1 MAAACPAVDDV
12 PSSPPLPKKSQ
23 HMTWAM
29 SLASAY
35 ARIFSALESGR
46 DVLAMPPVGSLRL
59 DCYRRLVKQLPGII
73 LIISSF
79 KERMEKEIAM
89 LEQDGIPAAMLHSGT
104 TDYVMAAQRERVRR
118 HHFRILFVSPGLLE
132 KSEIRSFLVSR
143 ASISLIVIDEAQIC
157 SIHAPHFQPLYHA
170 IPLLLKD
177 LERHAAVRQASEEP
191 TMPYRG
197 AASGTSIEGS
207 PETASSSAVHIEA
220 SERRKF
226 TASSRPPVL
235 ALTLPTTRQVEQDI
249 RHFFSL
255 QHPLLVR
262 HAFECPNLFLSVHR
276 PQRKAPFL
284 LDFLRRHEDEAGIIY
299 CTEHRLTEHIA
310 QLLNRSGFPALSYH
324 AGLTREERM
333 ANARA
338 FCAGTA
344 SSDQQTSC
352 GRHPNARMTD
362 AHAFCAGTASSDRQT
377 SGSRHPNARM
387 TDARAF
393 CAGVHSSD
401 QRIQRPSTHHAE
413 THAAARILVVTPD
426 PFLELERSD
435 VRFVLHYTMPESLE
449 RYYQELVHAGRDG
462 LPAEC
467 ILLANER
474 DFELQRTKLA
484 KVTLGYQAY
493 PEAIAQVKR
502 QLEAMRR
509 YAMTHQCLRS
519 FLRDYFGG
527 ADRTSV
533 TSQPDNVSIGAP
545 PDSPSQRPAGSSAP
559 GQVSIGAPLDSP
571 SQRAAGSSAPGQV
584 SISAPADPSVR
595 AAEHHCNRIS
605 MDKKKLA
612 STGEEPVDYEVIT
625 LPSRNRVLTSAEL
638 PVDESL
644 RTIRQSGHYPKNRVQ
659 KVSMQ
664 LKRAEKQHIFI
675 RYADQAY
682 MKNQAY
688 KYEHLRTDPWELC
701 EPGIRVQRF
710 RAFSIP
716 RDSCCVNCDPEH
728 FLEEDR
734 YGISDTMG
742 LQERMREHRHQ
753 LETDMDVGRKIR
765 LWKAGE
771 KPYHFDYDAHTKCTG
786 RIMAMRKV
794 EYQKTADTIAAV
806 LGQSSE
812 SSIETPAHASTA
824 PGASSSMPEY
834 PADDRLPATT
844 PCEGNAS
851 ALTGDVEAVR
861 VGYARGSDAEAG
873 RGGYARTIDG
883 EAGRGGYARTDNA
896 EAGRSG
902 YARTGDGEAEAQQLR
917 LLENARLEISPEMR
931 THLLGNLK
939 ALRKRLAMERS
950 VQAYLIFTDK
960 SLVEMCRMLPLTRE
974 EFARV
979 YGVGQRKLELHY
991 EAFTDEIRKAL
1002 DPAYVADFYENVS
1015 EEMQVDMQ
1023 DGTGACVT
1031 GERTGMNDSADPARV
1046 AEFYANASEEVQC
1059 TAGERTGM
1067 NDSVD
1072 AARVK
1077 RAPGTYAPS
1086 SDPVIATNVIKP
1098 IPQERSESQRNPKY
1112 RFIPDDVLLAF
1123 LEEKYLQQRT
1133 RKQVKKKQ
1141 DFFLTVAEAAS
1152 FRCADG
1158 LRSPEIA
1165 ALLNALVAEAE
1176 GTSSTNSPIASIDV
1190 GASDSEST
1198 SDAVTTKNL
1207 GVPQISDT
1215 VALENPGKT
1224 QISAA
1229 VALGNPG
1236 ETQISD
1242 AVATENPGETQR
1254 SDAVATKNPGETQTS
1269 DAVAMGNR
1277 SKRQISDAV
1286 AIENRGELTSQP
1298 KLRIR
1303 ERKKLSGATIDRKLA
1318 GLGYLELNE
1327 CSFTGRP
1334 CQAYLPTTK
1343 GEAAG
1348 IVLGTRRSQGGV
1360 DYPTAYFSATAA
1372 SWVATLFVRDETK

>member
-1 MAAACPAVDDV
+1 MAAACPTVDDV
-12 PSSPPLPKKSQ
+12 PSSPPPPKKPQ

-35 ARIFSALESGR
+35 VRIFSALMGGR

-59 DCYRRLVKQLPGII
+59 DCYRQLVKQLPGIT
-73 LIISSF
+73 LIISSY
-79 KERMEKEIAM
+79 KERMEKEIDI
-89 LEQDGIPAAMLHSGT
+89 LEKDGIPAAMLHSGLS
-104 TDYVMAAQRERVRR
+104 DYAMVAQLERIRR
-118 HHFRILFVSPGLLE
+118 HHFRILYISPGLLE
-132 KSEIRSFLVSR
+132 SPTIRSFLVLYTT
-143 ASISLIVIDEAQIC
+143 ISLIVIDEAQIC
-157 SIHAPHFQPLYHA
+157 SIHAPHFQPLYHS

-177 LERHAAVRQASEEP
+177 LERHAAS
-191 TMPYRG
+191 Y
-197 AASGTSIEGS
+197 
-207 PETASSSAVHIEA
+207 
-220 SERRKF
+220 
-226 TASSRPPVL
+226 RPPVL
-235 ALTLPTTRQVEQDI
+235 ALTLSTTRQVEQDI
-249 RHFFSL
+249 GHFFSL

-338 FCAGTA
+338 FCASA
-344 SSDQQTSC
+344 
-352 GRHPNARMTD
+352 P
-362 AHAFCAGTASSDRQT
+362 SSDR
-377 SGSRHPNARM
+377 
-387 TDARAF
+387 
-393 CAGVHSSD
+393 
-401 QRIQRPSTHHAE
+401 RIQRPSTHGAESHAG
-413 THAAARILVVTPD
+413 ARILVVTPD
-426 PFLELERSD
+426 PFLELDRSD

-474 DFELQRTKLA
+474 DFELQRTKLE

-493 PEAIAQVKR
+493 PEAVAQVKQ

-527 ADRTSV
+527 ADGTSV
-533 TSQPDNVSIGAP
+533 TSHPDNVSIGAP
-545 PDSPSQRPAGSSAP
+545 PDLPLQKAAGSSAP
-559 GQVSIGAPLDSP
+559 GQVSIGAPPDS
-571 SQRAAGSSAPGQV
+571 
-584 SISAPADPSVR
+584 SVR

-605 MDKKKLA
+605 MDEKKQA

-644 RTIRQSGHYPKNRVQ
+644 RTIRQSGHYPENRVQ

-794 EYQKTADTIAAV
+794 EYQKTAATMAAV

-824 PGASSSMPEY
+824 PGPSSGVPES
-834 PADDRLPATT
+834 PANNRLPATT

-851 ALTGDVEAVR
+851 VRTSDGEAGSVR
-861 VGYARGSDAEAG
+861 YARGSDGKAGSVGYARTDDAEAG
-873 RGGYARTIDG
+873 RGGYART
-883 EAGRGGYARTDNA
+883 
-896 EAGRSG
+896 
-902 YARTGDGEAEAQQLR
+902 GDGEVKAQQLR

-1031 GERTGMNDSADPARV
+1031 GERTGMNDSAD
-1046 AEFYANASEEVQC
+1046 
-1059 TAGERTGM
+1059 
-1067 NDSVD
+1067 

-1077 RAPGTYAPS
+1077 RAPGTFAPS
-1086 SDPVIATNVIKP
+1086 SNPVLPTSVIKP

-1141 DFFLTVAEAAS
+1141 AFFLTVAEAAS

-1176 GTSSTNSPIASIDV
+1176 ETSSTNSPIASIAV
-1190 GASDSEST
+1190 GTSDNEST
-1198 SDAVTTKNL
+1198 SAAVTT
-1207 GVPQISDT
+1207 
-1215 VALENPGKT
+1215 E
-1224 QISAA
+1224 
-1229 VALGNPG
+1229 NPG

-1242 AVATENPGETQR
+1242 AVAMGNPGEI
-1254 SDAVATKNPGETQTS
+1254 
-1269 DAVAMGNR
+1269 
-1277 SKRQISDAV
+1277 QISDAV
-1286 AIENRGELTSQP
+1286 AAKNPGELTNQQKP
-1298 KLRIR
+1298 RVR

-1318 GLGYLELNE
+1318 ELGYLELSE
-1327 CSFTGRP
+1327 FSFTGRP
-1334 CQAYLPTTK
+1334 YQAYLPTTK

-1348 IVLGTRRSQGGV
+1348 IALGTRRSQGGV
-1360 DYPTAYFSATAA
+1360 DYPTAYFSAAAA

>member
-1 MAAACPAVDDV
+1 MAAACSVVDDV
-12 PSSPPLPKKSQ
+12 PSSPPPPKKPQ

-35 ARIFSALESGR
+35 VRIFSALMGGR

-59 DCYRRLVKQLPGII
+59 DCYRQLVKQLPGIT
-73 LIISSF
+73 LIISSY
-79 KERMEKEIAM
+79 KERMEKEIDI
-89 LEQDGIPAAMLHSGT
+89 LEKDGIPAAMLHSGLS
-104 TDYVMAAQRERVRR
+104 DYAMVAQLERIRRR
-118 HHFRILFVSPGLLE
+118 HFQVLFVSPGLLE
-132 KSEIRSFLVSR
+132 DPKMRSFLVFKTT
-143 ASISLIVIDEAQIC
+143 ISLIVIDEAQIC
-157 SIHAPHFQPLYHA
+157 SIHAPHFQPLYHS

-177 LERHAAVRQASEEP
+177 L
-191 TMPYRG
+191 
-197 AASGTSIEGS
+197 
-207 PETASSSAVHIEA
+207 
-220 SERRKF
+220 ERRKF

-338 FCAGTA
+338 FCT
-344 SSDQQTSC
+344 
-352 GRHPNARMTD
+352 
-362 AHAFCAGTASSDRQT
+362 
-377 SGSRHPNARM
+377 
-387 TDARAF
+387 
-393 CAGVHSSD
+393 GVHSSD
-401 QRIQRPSTHHAE
+401 QRIQRPSTHDAE

-474 DFELQRTKLA
+474 DFELQRTKLE

-493 PEAIAQVKR
+493 PEAVAQVKR

-527 ADRTSV
+527 ED
-533 TSQPDNVSIGAP
+533 
-545 PDSPSQRPAGSSAP
+545 
-559 GQVSIGAPLDSP
+559 
-571 SQRAAGSSAPGQV
+571 
-584 SISAPADPSVR
+584 
-595 AAEHHCNRIS
+595 
-605 MDKKKLA
+605 
-612 STGEEPVDYEVIT
+612 PVDYEVIT

-644 RTIRQSGHYPKNRVQ
+644 RTIRQSGHYPENRVQ

-664 LKRAEKQHIFI
+664 LKRAKKQHIFI

-794 EYQKTADTIAAV
+794 EYQKTAATMAAV

-824 PGASSSMPEY
+824 PGASSGVPKY

-844 PCEGNAS
+844 PCEDNAS
-851 ALTGDVEAVR
+851 ALTG
-861 VGYARGSDAEAG
+861 
-873 RGGYARTIDG
+873 DG
-883 EAGRGGYARTDNA
+883 EAGRGGYARGSEA
-896 EAGRSG
+896 EAGRVG
-902 YARTGDGEAEAQQLR
+902 YARTSDDEAEAQQLR

-950 VQAYLIFTDK
+950 VQAYQIFTDK

-1023 DGTGACVT
+1023 DGIGACVT
-1031 GERTGMNDSADPARV
+1031 R
-1046 AEFYANASEEVQC
+1046 
-1059 TAGERTGM
+1059 ERTGM

-1077 RAPGTYAPS
+1077 RAPGTFAPS
-1086 SDPVIATNVIKP
+1086 SNPVIPTSVIKP

-1133 RKQVKKKQ
+1133 RKQMKKKQ

-1176 GTSSTNSPIASIDV
+1176 ETSFTNSTIASIAV
-1190 GASDSEST
+1190 GASDNEST
-1198 SDAVTTKNL
+1198 SAAVTT
-1207 GVPQISDT
+1207 
-1215 VALENPGKT
+1215 ENPF
-1224 QISAA
+1224 
-1229 VALGNPG
+1229 

-1242 AVATENPGETQR
+1242 AVTAGNPGEAQI
-1254 SDAVATKNPGETQTS
+1254 SDVM
-1269 DAVAMGNR
+1269 AMGNR
-1277 SKRQISDAV
+1277 SETQISDAV

-1298 KLRIR
+1298 KPRVR

-1318 GLGYLELNE
+1318 GLGYLELSE
-1327 CSFTGRP
+1327 FSFTGRP
-1334 CQAYLPTTK
+1334 YQVYLPTIK

-1348 IVLGTRRSQGGV
+1348 IALGTRTSQGGV
-1360 DYPTAYFSATAA
+1360 DYPTVYFSAAAA

>member
-12 PSSPPLPKKSQ
+12 PSSLPPPKKPQ

-59 DCYRRLVKQLPGII
+59 DCYRQLVKQLTGIT
-73 LIISSF
+73 LIISSY
-79 KERMEKEIAM
+79 KERMEKEIDI
-89 LEQDGIPAAMLHSGT
+89 LEKDGIPAAMLHSGLS
-104 TDYVMAAQRERVRR
+104 DYAMAAQLERIRRR
-118 HHFRILFVSPGLLE
+118 HFQVLFASPGLLE
-132 KSEIRSFLVSR
+132 DPKMRSFLVFKTT
-143 ASISLIVIDEAQIC
+143 ISLIVIDEAQIC
-157 SIHAPHFQPLYHA
+157 SIHAPHFQPLYHS

-177 LERHAAVRQASEEP
+177 LERHA
-191 TMPYRG
+191 
-197 AASGTSIEGS
+197 
-207 PETASSSAVHIEA
+207 
-220 SERRKF
+220 
-226 TASSRPPVL
+226 ASSRPPVL
-235 ALTLPTTRQVEQDI
+235 ALTLPTTRQMEQDI
-249 RHFFSL
+249 GHFFSL

-262 HAFECPNLFLSVHR
+262 HSFECPNLFLSVHR

-338 FCAGTA
+338 FCAGA
-344 SSDQQTSC
+344 
-352 GRHPNARMTD
+352 P
-362 AHAFCAGTASSDRQT
+362 SSDR
-377 SGSRHPNARM
+377 
-387 TDARAF
+387 
-393 CAGVHSSD
+393 
-401 QRIQRPSTHHAE
+401 RIQRPSTHDAEAHAG
-413 THAAARILVVTPD
+413 ARILVVTPD
-426 PFLELERSD
+426 PFLELDRSD

-474 DFELQRTKLA
+474 DFELQRTKLE

-493 PEAIAQVKR
+493 PEAVAQVKR

-527 ADRTSV
+527 ED
-533 TSQPDNVSIGAP
+533 
-545 PDSPSQRPAGSSAP
+545 
-559 GQVSIGAPLDSP
+559 
-571 SQRAAGSSAPGQV
+571 
-584 SISAPADPSVR
+584 
-595 AAEHHCNRIS
+595 
-605 MDKKKLA
+605 
-612 STGEEPVDYEVIT
+612 PVDYEVIT

-794 EYQKTADTIAAV
+794 EYQKTAATMAAV
-806 LGQSSE
+806 LGQSSK

-824 PGASSSMPEY
+824 PGASSSVPES

-851 ALTGDVEAVR
+851 VR
-861 VGYARGSDAEAG
+861 TNDGKAG
-873 RGGYARTIDG
+873 RGGYARGSDD

-896 EAGRSG
+896 EAGRGG
-902 YARTGDGEAEAQQLR
+902 YARTSDGEAEAQQLR

-974 EFARV
+974 EFARI

-1031 GERTGMNDSADPARV
+1031 GERTGMNDSADPVRV

-1077 RAPGTYAPS
+1077 RAPGTYAPCS
-1086 SDPVIATNVIKP
+1086 NPVIPTSVIKP

-1176 GTSSTNSPIASIDV
+1176 EISSTNSPIASIDV
-1190 GASDSEST
+1190 GVSDNGST
-1198 SDAVTTKNL
+1198 SAAVTTENPFETQISDAVATGNPFET
-1207 GVPQISDT
+1207 QISDA
-1215 VALENPGKT
+1215 VATKNPFET
-1224 QISAA
+1224 QISAE
-1229 VALGNPG
+1229 VAIENPG

-1242 AVATENPGETQR
+1242 AVATENPGETQT
-1254 SDAVATKNPGETQTS
+1254 SNAVAMENPGEI
-1269 DAVAMGNR
+1269 
-1277 SKRQISDAV
+1277 QISDAV
-1286 AIENRGELTSQP
+1286 AAKNPGELTNQQKP
-1298 KLRIR
+1298 RVR
-1303 ERKKLSGATIDRKLA
+1303 ERKKLSGATINRKLA
-1318 GLGYLELNE
+1318 ELGYLKLSEYRFN
-1327 CSFTGRP
+1327 GRP
-1334 CQAYLPTTK
+1334 HQTFLPTTK

-1348 IVLGTRRSQGGV
+1348 IVLGTRKSQGGV
-1360 DYPTAYFSATAA
+1360 DYPTAYFSAAAA

>member
-12 PSSPPLPKKSQ
+12 PSSPPPPKKPQ

-46 DVLAMPPVGSLRL
+46 DVLAMPPVGPLRL
-59 DCYRRLVKQLPGII
+59 DCYRQLVKQLPGIM
-73 LIISSF
+73 LIISSY
-79 KERMEKEIAM
+79 KEHMEKEIAI
-89 LEQDGIPAAMLHSGT
+89 LEKDGIPAAMLHSGLS
-104 TDYVMAAQRERVRR
+104 DYAMAAQLERIRRR
-118 HHFRILFVSPGLLE
+118 HFQVLFASPGLLE
-132 KSEIRSFLVSR
+132 DPKMRSFLVFKTT
-143 ASISLIVIDEAQIC
+143 ISLIVIDEAQIC
-157 SIHAPHFQPLYHA
+157 SIHAPHFQPLYHS

-197 AASGTSIEGS
+197 AASSTSIEGS

-226 TASSRPPVL
+226 TASYRPPVL
-235 ALTLPTTRQVEQDI
+235 ALTLPTTRQMEQDI
-249 RHFFSL
+249 GRFFSL

-338 FCAGTA
+338 FCAGA
-344 SSDQQTSC
+344 
-352 GRHPNARMTD
+352 P
-362 AHAFCAGTASSDRQT
+362 SSDR
-377 SGSRHPNARM
+377 
-387 TDARAF
+387 
-393 CAGVHSSD
+393 
-401 QRIQRPSTHHAE
+401 RIQRPSTHDAESHAG
-413 THAAARILVVTPD
+413 ARILVVTPD

-474 DFELQRTKLA
+474 DFELQRTKLE

-493 PEAIAQVKR
+493 PEAVAQVKR

-527 ADRTSV
+527 ED
-533 TSQPDNVSIGAP
+533 
-545 PDSPSQRPAGSSAP
+545 
-559 GQVSIGAPLDSP
+559 
-571 SQRAAGSSAPGQV
+571 
-584 SISAPADPSVR
+584 
-595 AAEHHCNRIS
+595 
-605 MDKKKLA
+605 
-612 STGEEPVDYEVIT
+612 PVDYEVIT

-644 RTIRQSGHYPKNRVQ
+644 RTIRQSGRYPENRVQ

-765 LWKAGE
+765 LWKASE

-824 PGASSSMPEY
+824 PGSSSGVPKY
-834 PADDRLPATT
+834 PADDRLPTTT

-851 ALTGDVEAVR
+851 VRTSDAEAGRGGYARTGDV
-861 VGYARGSDAEAG
+861 EAG

-883 EAGRGGYARTDNA
+883 EAGRGGYARTDDA
-896 EAGRSG
+896 EADRGG
-902 YARTGDGEAEAQQLR
+902 YARTGDAEAEAQQLR

-1067 NDSVD
+1067 NDSVG

-1077 RAPGTYAPS
+1077 RVPGTYAPS
-1086 SDPVIATNVIKP
+1086 SNPVIPTSVIKP

-1176 GTSSTNSPIASIDV
+1176 ETSSTNSPIASIDV
-1190 GASDSEST
+1190 GASDNGST
-1198 SDAVTTKNL
+1198 SAA
-1207 GVPQISDT
+1207 
-1215 VALENPGKT
+1215 VALENPGET
-1224 QISAA
+1224 QISDA
-1229 VALGNPG
+1229 VTTGNPG

-1242 AVATENPGETQR
+1242 AVTTENPGETQI

-1269 DAVAMGNR
+1269 DAVAMENPGEI
-1277 SKRQISDAV
+1277 QISDAV
-1286 AIENRGELTSQP
+1286 AAKNPGELTNQQKP
-1298 KLRIR
+1298 RVR
-1303 ERKKLSGATIDRKLA
+1303 ERRKLSGATIDRKLA

-1334 CQAYLPTTK
+1334 CQAYLPTIK

>member
-1 MAAACPAVDDV
+1 
-12 PSSPPLPKKSQ
+12 
-23 HMTWAM
+23 M

-59 DCYRRLVKQLPGII
+59 DCYRQLVKQLIGIT
-73 LIISSF
+73 LIISSY
-79 KERMEKEIAM
+79 KERMEKEIDI
-89 LEQDGIPAAMLHSGT
+89 LEKDGIPAAMLHSGLS
-104 TDYVMAAQRERVRR
+104 DYAMAAQLERIRRR
-118 HHFRILFVSPGLLE
+118 HFQVLFASPGLLE
-132 KSEIRSFLVSR
+132 DPKMRSFLVFKTT
-143 ASISLIVIDEAQIC
+143 ISLIVIDEAQIC
-157 SIHAPHFQPLYHA
+157 SIHAPHFQPLYHS

-177 LERHAAVRQASEEP
+177 LERHA
-191 TMPYRG
+191 
-197 AASGTSIEGS
+197 
-207 PETASSSAVHIEA
+207 
-220 SERRKF
+220 
-226 TASSRPPVL
+226 ASSRPPVL
-235 ALTLPTTRQVEQDI
+235 ALTLPTTRQMEQDI
-249 RHFFSL
+249 GHFFSL

-262 HAFECPNLFLSVHR
+262 HSFECPNLFLSVHR

-338 FCAGTA
+338 FCAGA
-344 SSDQQTSC
+344 
-352 GRHPNARMTD
+352 P
-362 AHAFCAGTASSDRQT
+362 SSDR
-377 SGSRHPNARM
+377 
-387 TDARAF
+387 
-393 CAGVHSSD
+393 
-401 QRIQRPSTHHAE
+401 RIQRPSTHDAEAHAG
-413 THAAARILVVTPD
+413 ARILVVTPD
-426 PFLELERSD
+426 PFLELDRSD

-474 DFELQRTKLA
+474 DFELQRTKLE

-493 PEAIAQVKR
+493 PEAVAQVKR

-527 ADRTSV
+527 ED
-533 TSQPDNVSIGAP
+533 
-545 PDSPSQRPAGSSAP
+545 
-559 GQVSIGAPLDSP
+559 
-571 SQRAAGSSAPGQV
+571 
-584 SISAPADPSVR
+584 
-595 AAEHHCNRIS
+595 
-605 MDKKKLA
+605 
-612 STGEEPVDYEVIT
+612 PVDYEVIT

-794 EYQKTADTIAAV
+794 EYQKTAATMAAV
-806 LGQSSE
+806 LGQSSK

-824 PGASSSMPEY
+824 PGASSSVPES

-851 ALTGDVEAVR
+851 VR
-861 VGYARGSDAEAG
+861 TNDGKAG
-873 RGGYARTIDG
+873 RGGYARGSDD

-896 EAGRSG
+896 EAGRGG
-902 YARTGDGEAEAQQLR
+902 YARTSDGEAEAQQLR

-974 EFARV
+974 EFARI

-1031 GERTGMNDSADPARV
+1031 GERTGMNDSADPVRV

-1077 RAPGTYAPS
+1077 RAPGTYAPCS
-1086 SDPVIATNVIKP
+1086 NPVIPTSVIKP

-1176 GTSSTNSPIASIDV
+1176 EISSTNSPIASIDV
-1190 GASDSEST
+1190 GVSDNGST
-1198 SDAVTTKNL
+1198 SAAVTTENPFETQISDAVATGNPFET
-1207 GVPQISDT
+1207 QISDA
-1215 VALENPGKT
+1215 VATKNPFET
-1224 QISAA
+1224 QISAE
-1229 VALGNPG
+1229 VAIENPG

-1242 AVATENPGETQR
+1242 AVATENPGETQT
-1254 SDAVATKNPGETQTS
+1254 SNAVAMENPGEI
-1269 DAVAMGNR
+1269 
-1277 SKRQISDAV
+1277 QISDAV
-1286 AIENRGELTSQP
+1286 AAKNPGELTNQQKP
-1298 KLRIR
+1298 RVR
-1303 ERKKLSGATIDRKLA
+1303 ERKKVSGATINRKLA
-1318 GLGYLELNE
+1318 ELGYLKLSEYRFN
-1327 CSFTGRP
+1327 GRP
-1334 CQAYLPTTK
+1334 HQTFLPTTK

-1348 IVLGTRRSQGGV
+1348 IVLGTRKSQGGV
-1360 DYPTAYFSATAA
+1360 DYPTAYFSAAAA

>member
-12 PSSPPLPKKSQ
+12 PSSPPPPKKPQ

-35 ARIFSALESGR
+35 VRIFSALESGR

-59 DCYRRLVKQLPGII
+59 DCYRQLVKQLPGIT
-73 LIISSF
+73 LIISSY
-79 KERMEKEIAM
+79 KERMEKEIDI
-89 LEQDGIPAAMLHSGT
+89 LEKDGIPAAMLHSGLS
-104 TDYVMAAQRERVRR
+104 DYAMAAQLERIRRR
-118 HHFRILFVSPGLLE
+118 HFQVLFVSPGLLE
-132 KSEIRSFLVSR
+132 DPKMRSFLVFKTT
-143 ASISLIVIDEAQIC
+143 ISLIVIDEAQIC
-157 SIHAPHFQPLYHA
+157 SIHAPHFQPLYHS

-177 LERHAAVRQASEEP
+177 LERHA
-191 TMPYRG
+191 
-197 AASGTSIEGS
+197 
-207 PETASSSAVHIEA
+207 
-220 SERRKF
+220 
-226 TASSRPPVL
+226 ASSRPPVL

-255 QHPLLVR
+255 QHPLIVR

-338 FCAGTA
+338 FCASA
-344 SSDQQTSC
+344 
-352 GRHPNARMTD
+352 P
-362 AHAFCAGTASSDRQT
+362 
-377 SGSRHPNARM
+377 
-387 TDARAF
+387 
-393 CAGVHSSD
+393 SSD
-401 QRIQRPSTHHAE
+401 QRIQRPSTHDAE

-474 DFELQRTKLA
+474 DFELQRTKLE

-493 PEAIAQVKR
+493 PEAVAQVKR

-527 ADRTSV
+527 ADGTSV
-533 TSQPDNVSIGAP
+533 TSHPDNVSIGAP
-545 PDSPSQRPAGSSAP
+545 PDLPLQKAAGSSAP
-559 GQVSIGAPLDSP
+559 GQVSIGAPPDS
-571 SQRAAGSSAPGQV
+571 
-584 SISAPADPSVR
+584 SVR

-605 MDKKKLA
+605 MDEKKQA

-625 LPSRNRVLTSAEL
+625 LPSRNRVLRGAEL

-644 RTIRQSGHYPKNRVQ
+644 RTIRQAGHYPENRVQ

-753 LETDMDVGRKIR
+753 LETDMDVERKIR

-794 EYQKTADTIAAV
+794 EYQKTADTMAAV

-824 PGASSSMPEY
+824 PGSSSGVPES
-834 PADDRLPATT
+834 PADNRLPATT

-851 ALTGDVEAVR
+851 ALTGD
-861 VGYARGSDAEAG
+861 GEAG
-873 RGGYARTIDG
+873 RGGYARGSDG
-883 EAGRGGYARTDNA
+883 EAGRGGYARI
-896 EAGRSG
+896 
-902 YARTGDGEAEAQQLR
+902 GDGEVKAEQLR

-974 EFARV
+974 EFARI

-1031 GERTGMNDSADPARV
+1031 RERTGMNDSTAPARV

-1059 TAGERTGM
+1059 KAGERTGM
-1067 NDSVD
+1067 NDLAD

-1077 RAPGTYAPS
+1077 RAPGTFAPS
-1086 SDPVIATNVIKP
+1086 SNPVLPTSVIKP

-1176 GTSSTNSPIASIDV
+1176 ETSSTNSPIASIAV
-1190 GASDSEST
+1190 GTSDNEST
-1198 SDAVTTKNL
+1198 SAAVTT
-1207 GVPQISDT
+1207 
-1215 VALENPGKT
+1215 ENPF
-1224 QISAA
+1224 
-1229 VALGNPG
+1229 
-1236 ETQISD
+1236 ET
-1242 AVATENPGETQR
+1242 
-1254 SDAVATKNPGETQTS
+1254 
-1269 DAVAMGNR
+1269 
-1277 SKRQISDAV
+1277 QISDAV
-1286 AIENRGELTSQP
+1286 AIENRGETQISDAVAIENPGELTNHQKP
-1298 KLRIR
+1298 RVR

-1318 GLGYLELNE
+1318 GLGYLELSE
-1327 CSFTGRP
+1327 FSFTGRP
-1334 CQAYLPTTK
+1334 YQVYLPTIK

-1348 IVLGTRRSQGGV
+1348 IALGTRTSQGGV
-1360 DYPTAYFSATAA
+1360 DYPTAYFSAAAA

>member
-1 MAAACPAVDDV
+1 MPDVHRSEASVKSAISTTSTSSLQKSSGETKNMAAACPAVDDV
-12 PSSPPLPKKSQ
+12 PSSLPPPKKPQ

-35 ARIFSALESGR
+35 ARIFSALASGR
-46 DVLAMPPVGSLRL
+46 DVLAMPPVGPLRL
-59 DCYRRLVKQLPGII
+59 DCYRQLVKQLPGIM
-73 LIISSF
+73 LIISSY
-79 KERMEKEIAM
+79 KEHMEKEIAI
-89 LEQDGIPAAMLHSGT
+89 LEKDGIPAAMLHSGLS
-104 TDYVMAAQRERVRR
+104 DYAMAAQLERIRRR
-118 HHFRILFVSPGLLE
+118 HFQVLFASPGLLE
-132 KSEIRSFLVSR
+132 DPKMRSFLVFKTT
-143 ASISLIVIDEAQIC
+143 ISLIVIDEAQIC
-157 SIHAPHFQPLYHA
+157 SIHAPHFQPLYHS

-177 LERHAAVRQASEEP
+177 LERHA
-191 TMPYRG
+191 
-197 AASGTSIEGS
+197 
-207 PETASSSAVHIEA
+207 
-220 SERRKF
+220 
-226 TASSRPPVL
+226 ASSRPPVL
-235 ALTLPTTRQVEQDI
+235 ALTLPTTRQMEQDI
-249 RHFFSL
+249 GHFFSL

-262 HAFECPNLFLSVHR
+262 HSFECPNLFLSVHR

-338 FCAGTA
+338 FCAGA
-344 SSDQQTSC
+344 
-352 GRHPNARMTD
+352 P
-362 AHAFCAGTASSDRQT
+362 SSDR
-377 SGSRHPNARM
+377 
-387 TDARAF
+387 
-393 CAGVHSSD
+393 
-401 QRIQRPSTHHAE
+401 RIQRPSTHDAEAHAG
-413 THAAARILVVTPD
+413 ARILVVTPD
-426 PFLELERSD
+426 PFLELDRSD

-474 DFELQRTKLA
+474 DFELQRTKLE

-493 PEAIAQVKR
+493 PEAVAQVKR

-527 ADRTSV
+527 ED
-533 TSQPDNVSIGAP
+533 
-545 PDSPSQRPAGSSAP
+545 
-559 GQVSIGAPLDSP
+559 
-571 SQRAAGSSAPGQV
+571 
-584 SISAPADPSVR
+584 
-595 AAEHHCNRIS
+595 
-605 MDKKKLA
+605 
-612 STGEEPVDYEVIT
+612 PVDYEVIT

-794 EYQKTADTIAAV
+794 EYQKTAATMAAV
-806 LGQSSE
+806 LGQSSK

-824 PGASSSMPEY
+824 PGASSSVPES

-851 ALTGDVEAVR
+851 VR
-861 VGYARGSDAEAG
+861 TNDDKAG
-873 RGGYARTIDG
+873 RGGYARGSDD

-896 EAGRSG
+896 EAGRGG
-902 YARTGDGEAEAQQLR
+902 YARTSDGESEAQQLR
-917 LLENARLEISPEMR
+917 LIENARLEISPEMR

-974 EFARV
+974 EFARI

-1031 GERTGMNDSADPARV
+1031 GERTGMNDSADPVRV

-1086 SDPVIATNVIKP
+1086 SNPVIPTSVIKP

-1176 GTSSTNSPIASIDV
+1176 EISSTNSPIASIDV
-1190 GASDSEST
+1190 GVSDNGST
-1198 SDAVTTKNL
+1198 SAAVTT
-1207 GVPQISDT
+1207 
-1215 VALENPGKT
+1215 ENPF
-1224 QISAA
+1224 
-1229 VALGNPG
+1229 

-1242 AVATENPGETQR
+1242 AVA
-1254 SDAVATKNPGETQTS
+1254 AKNPGE
-1269 DAVAMGNR
+1269 
-1277 SKRQISDAV
+1277 
-1286 AIENRGELTSQP
+1286 LTNQQKP
-1298 KLRIR
+1298 RVR
-1303 ERKKLSGATIDRKLA
+1303 ERKKLSGATINRKLA
-1318 GLGYLELNE
+1318 ELGYLKLSEYRFN
-1327 CSFTGRP
+1327 GRP
-1334 CQAYLPTTK
+1334 HQTFLPTTK

-1348 IVLGTRRSQGGV
+1348 IVLGTRKSQGGV
-1360 DYPTAYFSATAA
+1360 DYPTAYFSAAAA

>member
-12 PSSPPLPKKSQ
+12 PSSLPPPKKPQ

-59 DCYRRLVKQLPGII
+59 DCYRQLVKQLTGIT
-73 LIISSF
+73 LIISSY
-79 KERMEKEIAM
+79 KERMEKEIDI
-89 LEQDGIPAAMLHSGT
+89 LEKEGIPAAMLHSGLS
-104 TDYVMAAQRERVRR
+104 DYAMAAQLERIRRR
-118 HHFRILFVSPGLLE
+118 HFQVLFASPGLLE
-132 KSEIRSFLVSR
+132 DPKMRSFLVFKTT
-143 ASISLIVIDEAQIC
+143 ISLIVIDEAQIC
-157 SIHAPHFQPLYHA
+157 SIHAPHFQPLYHS

-177 LERHAAVRQASEEP
+177 LERHA
-191 TMPYRG
+191 
-197 AASGTSIEGS
+197 
-207 PETASSSAVHIEA
+207 
-220 SERRKF
+220 
-226 TASSRPPVL
+226 ASSRPPVL
-235 ALTLPTTRQVEQDI
+235 ALTLPTTRQMEQDI
-249 RHFFSL
+249 GHFFSL

-262 HAFECPNLFLSVHR
+262 HSFECPNLFLSVHR

-338 FCAGTA
+338 FCAGA
-344 SSDQQTSC
+344 
-352 GRHPNARMTD
+352 P
-362 AHAFCAGTASSDRQT
+362 SSDR
-377 SGSRHPNARM
+377 
-387 TDARAF
+387 
-393 CAGVHSSD
+393 
-401 QRIQRPSTHHAE
+401 RIQRPSTHDAEAHAG
-413 THAAARILVVTPD
+413 ARILVVTPD
-426 PFLELERSD
+426 PFLELDRSD

-474 DFELQRTKLA
+474 DFELQRTKLE

-493 PEAIAQVKR
+493 PEAVAQVKR

-527 ADRTSV
+527 ED
-533 TSQPDNVSIGAP
+533 
-545 PDSPSQRPAGSSAP
+545 
-559 GQVSIGAPLDSP
+559 
-571 SQRAAGSSAPGQV
+571 
-584 SISAPADPSVR
+584 
-595 AAEHHCNRIS
+595 
-605 MDKKKLA
+605 
-612 STGEEPVDYEVIT
+612 PVDYEVIT

-794 EYQKTADTIAAV
+794 EYQKTAATMAAV
-806 LGQSSE
+806 LGQSSK

-824 PGASSSMPEY
+824 PGASSSVPES

-851 ALTGDVEAVR
+851 VR
-861 VGYARGSDAEAG
+861 
-873 RGGYARTIDG
+873 TNDG
-883 EAGRGGYARTDNA
+883 
-896 EAGRSG
+896 
-902 YARTGDGEAEAQQLR
+902 
-917 LLENARLEISPEMR
+917 
-931 THLLGNLK
+931 
-939 ALRKRLAMERS
+939 
-950 VQAYLIFTDK
+950 
-960 SLVEMCRMLPLTRE
+960 
-974 EFARV
+974 
-979 YGVGQRKLELHY
+979 
-991 EAFTDEIRKAL
+991 
-1002 DPAYVADFYENVS
+1002 
-1015 EEMQVDMQ
+1015 
-1023 DGTGACVT
+1023 
-1031 GERTGMNDSADPARV
+1031 
-1046 AEFYANASEEVQC
+1046 
-1059 TAGERTGM
+1059 
-1067 NDSVD
+1067 
-1072 AARVK
+1072 
-1077 RAPGTYAPS
+1077 
-1086 SDPVIATNVIKP
+1086 
-1098 IPQERSESQRNPKY
+1098 
-1112 RFIPDDVLLAF
+1112 
-1123 LEEKYLQQRT
+1123 
-1133 RKQVKKKQ
+1133 
-1141 DFFLTVAEAAS
+1141 
-1152 FRCADG
+1152 
-1158 LRSPEIA
+1158 
-1165 ALLNALVAEAE
+1165 
-1176 GTSSTNSPIASIDV
+1176 
-1190 GASDSEST
+1190 
-1198 SDAVTTKNL
+1198 
-1207 GVPQISDT
+1207 
-1215 VALENPGKT
+1215 
-1224 QISAA
+1224 
-1229 VALGNPG
+1229 
-1236 ETQISD
+1236 
-1242 AVATENPGETQR
+1242 
-1254 SDAVATKNPGETQTS
+1254 
-1269 DAVAMGNR
+1269 
-1277 SKRQISDAV
+1277 
-1286 AIENRGELTSQP
+1286 
-1298 KLRIR
+1298 
-1303 ERKKLSGATIDRKLA
+1303 
-1318 GLGYLELNE
+1318 
-1327 CSFTGRP
+1327 
-1334 CQAYLPTTK
+1334 
-1343 GEAAG
+1343 
-1348 IVLGTRRSQGGV
+1348 
-1360 DYPTAYFSATAA
+1360 
-1372 SWVATLFVRDETK
+1372 

>member
-12 PSSPPLPKKSQ
+12 PSSLPPPKKPQ

-59 DCYRRLVKQLPGII
+59 DCYRQLVKQLTGIT
-73 LIISSF
+73 LIISSY
-79 KERMEKEIAM
+79 KERMEKEIDI
-89 LEQDGIPAAMLHSGT
+89 LEKDGIPAAMLHSGLS
-104 TDYVMAAQRERVRR
+104 DYAMAAQLERIRRR
-118 HHFRILFVSPGLLE
+118 HFQVLFASPGLLE
-132 KSEIRSFLVSR
+132 DLKMRSFLVFKTT
-143 ASISLIVIDEAQIC
+143 ISLIVIDEAQIC
-157 SIHAPHFQPLYHA
+157 SIHAPHFQPLYHS

-177 LERHAAVRQASEEP
+177 LERHA
-191 TMPYRG
+191 
-197 AASGTSIEGS
+197 
-207 PETASSSAVHIEA
+207 
-220 SERRKF
+220 
-226 TASSRPPVL
+226 ASSRPPVL
-235 ALTLPTTRQVEQDI
+235 ALTLPTTRQMEQDI
-249 RHFFSL
+249 GHFFSL

-262 HAFECPNLFLSVHR
+262 HSFECPNLFLSVHR

-338 FCAGTA
+338 FCAGA
-344 SSDQQTSC
+344 
-352 GRHPNARMTD
+352 P
-362 AHAFCAGTASSDRQT
+362 SSDR
-377 SGSRHPNARM
+377 
-387 TDARAF
+387 
-393 CAGVHSSD
+393 
-401 QRIQRPSTHHAE
+401 RIQRPSTHDAEAHAG
-413 THAAARILVVTPD
+413 ARILVVTPD
-426 PFLELERSD
+426 PFLELDRSD

-474 DFELQRTKLA
+474 DFELQRTKLE

-493 PEAIAQVKR
+493 PEAVAQVKR

-527 ADRTSV
+527 ED
-533 TSQPDNVSIGAP
+533 
-545 PDSPSQRPAGSSAP
+545 
-559 GQVSIGAPLDSP
+559 
-571 SQRAAGSSAPGQV
+571 
-584 SISAPADPSVR
+584 
-595 AAEHHCNRIS
+595 
-605 MDKKKLA
+605 
-612 STGEEPVDYEVIT
+612 PVDYEVIT

-794 EYQKTADTIAAV
+794 EYQKTAATMAAV
-806 LGQSSE
+806 LGQSSK

-824 PGASSSMPEY
+824 PGASSSVPES

-851 ALTGDVEAVR
+851 VR
-861 VGYARGSDAEAG
+861 TNDGKAG
-873 RGGYARTIDG
+873 RGGYARGSDD

-896 EAGRSG
+896 EAGRGG
-902 YARTGDGEAEAQQLR
+902 YARTSDGEAEAQQLR

-974 EFARV
+974 EFARI

-1031 GERTGMNDSADPARV
+1031 GERTGMNDSADPVRV

-1077 RAPGTYAPS
+1077 RAPGTYAPCS
-1086 SDPVIATNVIKP
+1086 NPVIPTSVIKP

-1176 GTSSTNSPIASIDV
+1176 EISSTNSPIASIDV
-1190 GASDSEST
+1190 GVSDNGST
-1198 SDAVTTKNL
+1198 SAAVTT
-1207 GVPQISDT
+1207 
-1215 VALENPGKT
+1215 ENPF
-1224 QISAA
+1224 
-1229 VALGNPG
+1229 

-1242 AVATENPGETQR
+1242 AVA
-1254 SDAVATKNPGETQTS
+1254 AKNPGE
-1269 DAVAMGNR
+1269 
-1277 SKRQISDAV
+1277 
-1286 AIENRGELTSQP
+1286 LTNQQKP
-1298 KLRIR
+1298 RVR
-1303 ERKKLSGATIDRKLA
+1303 ERKKLSGATINRKLA
-1318 GLGYLELNE
+1318 ELGYLKLSEYRFN
-1327 CSFTGRP
+1327 GRP
-1334 CQAYLPTTK
+1334 HQTFLPTTK

-1348 IVLGTRRSQGGV
+1348 IVLGTRKSQGGV
-1360 DYPTAYFSATAA
+1360 DYPTAYFSAAAA

>member
-1 MAAACPAVDDV
+1 MPDVHRSEASVKSAISTTSTSSPQKSSGETKITAAVCSVVDDV
-12 PSSPPLPKKSQ
+12 PSSPPPPKKPQ

-59 DCYRRLVKQLPGII
+59 DCYRQLVKQLPGIT
-73 LIISSF
+73 LIISSY
-79 KERMEKEIAM
+79 KERMEKEIDI
-89 LEQDGIPAAMLHSGT
+89 LEKDGIPAAMLHSGLS
-104 TDYVMAAQRERVRR
+104 DYAMAAQLERIRRR
-118 HHFRILFVSPGLLE
+118 HFQVLFASPGLLE
-132 KSEIRSFLVSR
+132 DPKMRSFLVFK
-143 ASISLIVIDEAQIC
+143 ATISLIVIDEAQIC
-157 SIHAPHFQPLYHA
+157 SIHAPHFQPLYHS

-255 QHPLLVR
+255 QHPLIVR
-262 HAFECPNLFLSVHR
+262 HAFECPNLFLSVHH

-344 SSDQQTSC
+344 SSD
-352 GRHPNARMTD
+352 RRK
-362 AHAFCAGTASSDRQT
+362 
-377 SGSRHPNARM
+377 
-387 TDARAF
+387 
-393 CAGVHSSD
+393 
-401 QRIQRPSTHHAE
+401 QRPSTHHDEA
-413 THAAARILVVTPD
+413 HAAARILVVTPD

-474 DFELQRTKLA
+474 DFELQRTKLE

-493 PEAIAQVKR
+493 PEAVAQVKR

-527 ADRTSV
+527 ED
-533 TSQPDNVSIGAP
+533 
-545 PDSPSQRPAGSSAP
+545 
-559 GQVSIGAPLDSP
+559 
-571 SQRAAGSSAPGQV
+571 
-584 SISAPADPSVR
+584 
-595 AAEHHCNRIS
+595 
-605 MDKKKLA
+605 
-612 STGEEPVDYEVIT
+612 PVDYEVIT
-625 LPSRNRVLTSAEL
+625 LPSRNRVLRSAEL

-644 RTIRQSGHYPKNRVQ
+644 RTIRQSGRYPENRVQ

-794 EYQKTADTIAAV
+794 EYQKTADTMAAV
-806 LGQSSE
+806 LGPSSE
-812 SSIETPAHASTA
+812 SSIETPAHASPA
-824 PGASSSMPEY
+824 PGASSGVPKYS
-834 PADDRLPATT
+834 ADDRLPATT
-844 PCEGNAS
+844 PCEDNAS
-851 ALTGDVEAVR
+851 ALTGDGEAGS
-861 VGYARGSDAEAG
+861 VGYARGSDGEDGRVGCAWIGDNGADSAG
-873 RGGYARTIDG
+873 NARTSD
-883 EAGRGGYARTDNA
+883 D
-896 EAGRSG
+896 
-902 YARTGDGEAEAQQLR
+902 EAEAQQLQ

-974 EFARV
+974 EFARI

-1031 GERTGMNDSADPARV
+1031 RERTGMNDSAAPARV

-1059 TAGERTGM
+1059 KAGERTGM

-1072 AARVK
+1072 ATRVK
-1077 RAPGTYAPS
+1077 RVPGTYAPS
-1086 SDPVIATNVIKP
+1086 SDPVIATSVIKP
-1098 IPQERSESQRNPKY
+1098 IPQERSESKRNPKY

-1176 GTSSTNSPIASIDV
+1176 ENASTNSRIASIEG
-1190 GASDSEST
+1190 GASDREST
-1198 SDAVTTKNL
+1198 SAAVTT
-1207 GVPQISDT
+1207 
-1215 VALENPGKT
+1215 ENPFK
-1224 QISAA
+1224 
-1229 VALGNPG
+1229 
-1236 ETQISD
+1236 TQISD
-1242 AVATENPGETQR
+1242 AVTTGNPGETQR

-1269 DAVAMGNR
+1269 DAVAMENPGEI
-1277 SKRQISDAV
+1277 QISDAV
-1286 AIENRGELTSQP
+1286 AAKNPGELTNQQKP
-1298 KLRIR
+1298 RVR
-1303 ERKKLSGATIDRKLA
+1303 ERRKLSGATIDRKLA
-1318 GLGYLELNE
+1318 GLGYLELSE
-1327 CSFTGRP
+1327 FSFTGRP

-1343 GEAAG
+1343 GEVAG
-1348 IVLGTRRSQGGV
+1348 IALGTRKSQGGV
-1360 DYPTAYFSATAA
+1360 DYPTAYFSSAAA

>member
-12 PSSPPLPKKSQ
+12 PSSPPPPKKPQ

-35 ARIFSALESGR
+35 ARIFSALMGGR
-46 DVLAMPPVGSLRL
+46 DVLAMPPVGPLRL
-59 DCYRRLVKQLPGII
+59 DCYRQLVKQLPGIT
-73 LIISSF
+73 LIISSY
-79 KERMEKEIAM
+79 KERMEKEIDI
-89 LEQDGIPAAMLHSGT
+89 LEKDGIPAAMLHSGLS
-104 TDYVMAAQRERVRR
+104 DYAMAAQLERIRR
-118 HHFRILFVSPGLLE
+118 RHFRILYISPGLLE
-132 KSEIRSFLVSR
+132 SPTIRSFLVLYTT
-143 ASISLIVIDEAQIC
+143 ISLIVIDEAQIC
-157 SIHAPHFQPLYHA
+157 SIHAPHFQPLYHS

-177 LERHAAVRQASEEP
+177 L
-191 TMPYRG
+191 
-197 AASGTSIEGS
+197 
-207 PETASSSAVHIEA
+207 
-220 SERRKF
+220 ERRKF

-333 ANARA
+333 ANA
-338 FCAGTA
+338 
-344 SSDQQTSC
+344 
-352 GRHPNARMTD
+352 
-362 AHAFCAGTASSDRQT
+362 HAFCAATASSDRQT
-377 SGSRHPNARM
+377 AVRRHSDARM
-387 TDARAF
+387 TDARNF

-401 QRIQRPSTHHAE
+401 QRIQRPSTHDAG
-413 THAAARILVVTPD
+413 ARILVVTPD
-426 PFLELERSD
+426 PFLELDRSD

-474 DFELQRTKLA
+474 DFELQRTKLE

-493 PEAIAQVKR
+493 PEAVAQVKR

-527 ADRTSV
+527 ADGTSV
-533 TSQPDNVSIGAP
+533 TSQPDNVSIDAP
-545 PDSPSQRPAGSSAP
+545 PDLPLQKVAGSSAP
-559 GQVSIGAPLDSP
+559 GQVSIGAPPDLP
-571 SQRAAGSSAPGQV
+571 LQTTAGSSVAGHASVGAP
-584 SISAPADPSVR
+584 SDSSVQ
-595 AAEHHCNRIS
+595 AAEHLCNRIS
-605 MDKKKLA
+605 MDEKKQA
-612 STGEEPVDYEVIT
+612 STGEEPVDYKVIT

-644 RTIRQSGHYPKNRVQ
+644 RTIRQSGRYPENRIQ
-659 KVSMQ
+659 KVTMQ

-701 EPGIRVQRF
+701 EPGIRVQHF

-753 LETDMDVGRKIR
+753 LETDMDIGRKIR

-771 KPYHFDYDAHTKCTG
+771 KPYHFDYDAHAKCTG

-794 EYQKTADTIAAV
+794 EYQKTADTMAAA

-812 SSIETPAHASTA
+812 SSIETPAHALTA
-824 PGASSSMPEY
+824 PGSSSSVPEY
-834 PADDRLPATT
+834 PADDRLPAAT
-844 PCEGNAS
+844 PCEGDAS
-851 ALTGDVEAVR
+851 ARTGDGEAGS
-861 VGYARGSDAEAG
+861 VGYARGS
-873 RGGYARTIDG
+873 DG
-883 EAGRGGYARTDNA
+883 EAGRGGYARI
-896 EAGRSG
+896 S
-902 YARTGDGEAEAQQLR
+902 DGEAEAQQLR

-950 VQAYLIFTDK
+950 VQAYQIFTDK

-974 EFARV
+974 EFARI
-979 YGVGQRKLELHY
+979 YGVGQRKLALHY

-1015 EEMQVDMQ
+1015 EEIQQDLQQDLQ
-1023 DGTGACVT
+1023 DGTEACVT
-1031 GERTGMNDSADPARV
+1031 TGFAADAARV
-1046 AEFYANASEEVQC
+1046 ADFYENASEEVPC
-1059 TAGERTGM
+1059 VPDNSA
-1067 NDSVD
+1067 D

-1077 RAPGTYAPS
+1077 RASGTYAPS
-1086 SDPVIATNVIKP
+1086 SNPVIPTSVIKP

-1165 ALLNALVAEAE
+1165 ALLNALVATAE
-1176 GTSSTNSPIASIDV
+1176 ETSSTNSRIASIDV
-1190 GASDSEST
+1190 GASDSGST
-1198 SDAVTTKNL
+1198 SDAVTM
-1207 GVPQISDT
+1207 
-1215 VALENPGKT
+1215 
-1224 QISAA
+1224 
-1229 VALGNPG
+1229 GNPG
-1236 ETQISD
+1236 EAQISD
-1242 AVATENPGETQR
+1242 V
-1254 SDAVATKNPGETQTS
+1254 
-1269 DAVAMGNR
+1269 VAMGNR
-1277 SKRQISDAV
+1277 SETQISAEV
-1286 AIENRGELTSQP
+1286 AIENPGELTSQP
-1298 KLRIR
+1298 KPRVR
-1303 ERKKLSGATIDRKLA
+1303 ERKKLYGATIDRKLA
-1318 GLGYLELNE
+1318 ELGYLELNE

-1360 DYPTAYFSATAA
+1360 DYPTAYFSAASA
-1372 SWVATLFVRDETK
+1372 SWVATLFVRDGTK

>member
-1 MAAACPAVDDV
+1 
-12 PSSPPLPKKSQ
+12 
-23 HMTWAM
+23 MTWAM

-59 DCYRRLVKQLPGII
+59 DCYRQLVKQLLGIT
-73 LIISSF
+73 LIISSY
-79 KERMEKEIAM
+79 KERMEKEIDI
-89 LEQDGIPAAMLHSGT
+89 LEKDGIPAAMLHSGLS
-104 TDYVMAAQRERVRR
+104 DYAMAAQLERIRRR
-118 HHFRILFVSPGLLE
+118 HFQVLFASPGLLE
-132 KSEIRSFLVSR
+132 DPKMRSFLVFKTT
-143 ASISLIVIDEAQIC
+143 ISLIVIDEAQIC
-157 SIHAPHFQPLYHA
+157 SIHAPHFQPLYHS

-177 LERHAAVRQASEEP
+177 L
-191 TMPYRG
+191 
-197 AASGTSIEGS
+197 
-207 PETASSSAVHIEA
+207 
-220 SERRKF
+220 ERRKF

-338 FCAGTA
+338 FCAG
-344 SSDQQTSC
+344 
-352 GRHPNARMTD
+352 
-362 AHAFCAGTASSDRQT
+362 
-377 SGSRHPNARM
+377 
-387 TDARAF
+387 
-393 CAGVHSSD
+393 VHSSD
-401 QRIQRPSTHHAE
+401 QRIQRPSTHDAE

-474 DFELQRTKLA
+474 DFELQRTKLE

-493 PEAIAQVKR
+493 PEAVAQVKR

-545 PDSPSQRPAGSSAP
+545 PDSPSQRAAGSSAPGHAAIGAPPDSPSQRPAGSSAP
-559 GQVSIGAPLDSP
+559 GQVSIGAPPDS
-571 SQRAAGSSAPGQV
+571 
-584 SISAPADPSVR
+584 SVR

-664 LKRAEKQHIFI
+664 LKRAKKQHIFI

-771 KPYHFDYDAHTKCTG
+771 KPYHFDYDAHAKRTG

-794 EYQKTADTIAAV
+794 EYQKTAATMATV
-806 LGQSSE
+806 LGPSSE
-812 SSIETPAHASTA
+812 SSIETLAHASTA
-824 PGASSSMPEY
+824 PGASSGVPKY

-844 PCEGNAS
+844 PCEDNAS
-851 ALTGDVEAVR
+851 AL
-861 VGYARGSDAEAG
+861 
-873 RGGYARTIDG
+873 
-883 EAGRGGYARTDNA
+883 
-896 EAGRSG
+896 
-902 YARTGDGEAEAQQLR
+902 TGDGEAEAQQLR

-960 SLVEMCRMLPLTRE
+960 SLVEMCRTLPLTRE

-1031 GERTGMNDSADPARV
+1031 GERTGMNDSKDPARV

-1086 SDPVIATNVIKP
+1086 SNPVIPTSVIKP

-1176 GTSSTNSPIASIDV
+1176 ETSSTNSPTASIDV
-1190 GASDSEST
+1190 GASDNGST
-1198 SDAVTTKNL
+1198 SVAVTTEDPFETQISDAVTT
-1207 GVPQISDT
+1207 
-1215 VALENPGKT
+1215 
-1224 QISAA
+1224 
-1229 VALGNPG
+1229 GNPG

-1242 AVATENPGETQR
+1242 AVATKNPGETQI
-1254 SDAVATKNPGETQTS
+1254 SAEVATKNPGEAQIS
-1269 DAVAMGNR
+1269 DVVAMGNR
-1277 SKRQISDAV
+1277 SETQISDAV

-1318 GLGYLELNE
+1318 GLGYLELSE
-1327 CSFTGRP
+1327 FSFTRRP
-1334 CQAYLPTTK
+1334 YQAYLPTTK

-1348 IVLGTRRSQGGV
+1348 IALGTRRSQGGV
-1360 DYPTAYFSATAA
+1360 DYPTAYFSAAAA

>member
-1 MAAACPAVDDV
+1 
-12 PSSPPLPKKSQ
+12 
-23 HMTWAM
+23 MTWAM

-59 DCYRRLVKQLPGII
+59 DCYRQLVKQLPGIT
-73 LIISSF
+73 LIISSY
-79 KERMEKEIAM
+79 KERMEKEIDI
-89 LEQDGIPAAMLHSGT
+89 LEKDGIPAAMLHSGLS
-104 TDYVMAAQRERVRR
+104 DYAMVAQLERIRRR
-118 HHFRILFVSPGLLE
+118 HFQVLFASPGLLE
-132 KSEIRSFLVSR
+132 DPKMRSFLVFKTT
-143 ASISLIVIDEAQIC
+143 ISLIVIDEAQIC
-157 SIHAPHFQPLYHA
+157 SIHAPHFQPLYHS

-249 RHFFSL
+249 GHFFSL

-262 HAFECPNLFLSVHR
+262 HQFERRNLFLSVHR

-284 LDFLRRHEDEAGIIY
+284 LDFVRRHEDEAGIIY
-299 CTEHRLTEHIA
+299 CTDHRLTEHIA

-338 FCAGTA
+338 FCSGAPLSDHPTA
-344 SSDQQTSC
+344 
-352 GRHPNARMTD
+352 A
-362 AHAFCAGTASSDRQT
+362 AHVT
-377 SGSRHPNARM
+377 GSRHADTRITNRRVQGLP
-387 TDARAF
+387 THDARAN
-393 CAGVHSSD
+393 AG
-401 QRIQRPSTHHAE
+401 
-413 THAAARILVVTPD
+413 ARILVATPD
-426 PFLELERSD
+426 PFLELERAD
-435 VRFVLHYTMPESLE
+435 VRFVLLYTMPDSLDY
-449 RYYQELVHAGRDG
+449 YYQEVVHAGRDG

-474 DFELQRTKLA
+474 DLEVQRTKLGKA
-484 KVTLGYQAY
+484 TLGYQAY
-493 PEAIAQVKR
+493 PEVVEQVKR
-502 QLEAMRR
+502 QFEAMRR
-509 YAMTHQCLRS
+509 YAMTHQCLRA
-519 FLRDYFGG
+519 FMKDYVEHVDG
-527 ADRTSV
+527 TS
-533 TSQPDNVSIGAP
+533 A
-545 PDSPSQRPAGSSAP
+545 
-559 GQVSIGAPLDSP
+559 
-571 SQRAAGSSAPGQV
+571 
-584 SISAPADPSVR
+584 
-595 AAEHHCNRIS
+595 
-605 MDKKKLA
+605 
-612 STGEEPVDYEVIT
+612 DYEVLT

-664 LKRAEKQHIFI
+664 LERAEKHHIFI
-675 RYADQAY
+675 RYTDREH
-682 MKNQAY
+682 MRNQAY
-688 KYEHLRTDPWELC
+688 KYDHLRTDPWELC
-701 EPGIRVQRF
+701 EPGIRVQNF
-710 RAFSIP
+710 RAFTIP
-716 RDSCCVNCDPEH
+716 RDSCCVNCNPEH

-734 YGISDTMG
+734 YGISDTIG
-742 LQERMREHRHQ
+742 LQERMREHQHQ
-753 LETDMDVGRKIR
+753 LETDMDAGRKIR

-771 KPYHFDYDAHTKCTG
+771 KQYHFDYDAHAKCAG

-794 EYQKTADTIAAV
+794 EYQKTATAMATA
-806 LGQSSE
+806 LGQSALTSGE
-812 SSIETPAHASTA
+812 APPLSSPA
-824 PGASSSMPEY
+824 PGPASGVPEC
-834 PADDRLPATT
+834 PSDGRLPDAAV
-844 PCEGNAS
+844 CEGNAS

-1277 SKRQISDAV
+1277 SETQISDAV

>member
-12 PSSPPLPKKSQ
+12 PSSLPPPKKPQ

-46 DVLAMPPVGSLRL
+46 DVLAMPPVGPLRL
-59 DCYRRLVKQLPGII
+59 DCYRQLVKQLPGIM
-73 LIISSF
+73 LIISSY
-79 KERMEKEIAM
+79 KEHMEKEIAI
-89 LEQDGIPAAMLHSGT
+89 LEKDGIPAAMLHSGLS
-104 TDYVMAAQRERVRR
+104 DYAMAAQLERIRRR
-118 HHFRILFVSPGLLE
+118 HFQVLFASPGLLE
-132 KSEIRSFLVSR
+132 DPKMRSFLVFKTT
-143 ASISLIVIDEAQIC
+143 ISLIVIDEAQIC
-157 SIHAPHFQPLYHA
+157 SIHAPHFQPLYHS

-177 LERHAAVRQASEEP
+177 LERHA
-191 TMPYRG
+191 
-197 AASGTSIEGS
+197 
-207 PETASSSAVHIEA
+207 
-220 SERRKF
+220 
-226 TASSRPPVL
+226 ASSRPPVL
-235 ALTLPTTRQVEQDI
+235 ALTLPTTRQMEQDI
-249 RHFFSL
+249 GHFFSL

-262 HAFECPNLFLSVHR
+262 HSFECPNLFLSVHR

-338 FCAGTA
+338 FCAGA
-344 SSDQQTSC
+344 
-352 GRHPNARMTD
+352 P
-362 AHAFCAGTASSDRQT
+362 SSDR
-377 SGSRHPNARM
+377 
-387 TDARAF
+387 
-393 CAGVHSSD
+393 
-401 QRIQRPSTHHAE
+401 RIQRPSTHDAEAHAG
-413 THAAARILVVTPD
+413 ARILVVTPD
-426 PFLELERSD
+426 PFLELDRSD

-474 DFELQRTKLA
+474 DFELQRTKLE

-493 PEAIAQVKR
+493 PEAVAQVKR

-527 ADRTSV
+527 ED
-533 TSQPDNVSIGAP
+533 
-545 PDSPSQRPAGSSAP
+545 
-559 GQVSIGAPLDSP
+559 
-571 SQRAAGSSAPGQV
+571 
-584 SISAPADPSVR
+584 
-595 AAEHHCNRIS
+595 
-605 MDKKKLA
+605 
-612 STGEEPVDYEVIT
+612 PVDYEVIT

-794 EYQKTADTIAAV
+794 EYQKTAATMAAV
-806 LGQSSE
+806 LGQSSK

-824 PGASSSMPEY
+824 PGASSSVPES

-851 ALTGDVEAVR
+851 VR
-861 VGYARGSDAEAG
+861 TNDGKAG
-873 RGGYARTIDG
+873 RGGYARGSDD
-883 EAGRGGYARTDNA
+883 EAGSVGYARTGDG

-902 YARTGDGEAEAQQLR
+902 YARTSDGEAEAQQLR

-974 EFARV
+974 EFARI

-1031 GERTGMNDSADPARV
+1031 GERTGMNDSADPVRV

-1086 SDPVIATNVIKP
+1086 SNPVIPTSVIKP

-1176 GTSSTNSPIASIDV
+1176 EISSTNSPIASIDV
-1190 GASDSEST
+1190 GVSDNGST
-1198 SDAVTTKNL
+1198 SAAVTTENPGETQISDAVTT
-1207 GVPQISDT
+1207 G
-1215 VALENPGKT
+1215 NPFET
-1224 QISAA
+1224 QISAE
-1229 VALGNPG
+1229 VAIENPG

-1242 AVATENPGETQR
+1242 AVATENPGETQI
-1254 SDAVATKNPGETQTS
+1254 SDAVATENPGETQTS
-1269 DAVAMGNR
+1269 NAVAMENPGEI
-1277 SKRQISDAV
+1277 QISDAV
-1286 AIENRGELTSQP
+1286 AAKNPGELTNQQKP
-1298 KLRIR
+1298 RVR
-1303 ERKKLSGATIDRKLA
+1303 ERKKLSGATINRKLA
-1318 GLGYLELNE
+1318 ELGYLKLSEYRFN
-1327 CSFTGRP
+1327 GRP
-1334 CQAYLPTTK
+1334 HQTFLPTTK

-1348 IVLGTRRSQGGV
+1348 IVLGTRKSQGGV
-1360 DYPTAYFSATAA
+1360 DYPTAYFSAAAA

>member
-12 PSSPPLPKKSQ
+12 PSSLPPPKKPQ

-59 DCYRRLVKQLPGII
+59 DCYRQLVKQLPGIT
-73 LIISSF
+73 LIVSSY
-79 KERMEKEIAM
+79 KERMEKEIDI
-89 LEQDGIPAAMLHSGT
+89 LEKDGIPAAMLHSGLS
-104 TDYVMAAQRERVRR
+104 DYAMAAQLERIRRR
-118 HHFRILFVSPGLLE
+118 HFQVLFASPGLLE
-132 KSEIRSFLVSR
+132 DPKMRSFLVFKTT
-143 ASISLIVIDEAQIC
+143 ISLIVIDEAQIC
-157 SIHAPHFQPLYHA
+157 SIHAPHFQPLYHS

-177 LERHAAVRQASEEP
+177 LERHAAVRQASGEP

-207 PETASSSAVHIEA
+207 PETDSSSAVHIEA

-235 ALTLPTTRQVEQDI
+235 ALTLPTTRQMEQDI
-249 RHFFSL
+249 GHFFSL

-338 FCAGTA
+338 FCAGA
-344 SSDQQTSC
+344 
-352 GRHPNARMTD
+352 P
-362 AHAFCAGTASSDRQT
+362 SSDR
-377 SGSRHPNARM
+377 
-387 TDARAF
+387 
-393 CAGVHSSD
+393 
-401 QRIQRPSTHHAE
+401 RIQRPSTHDAEAHAG
-413 THAAARILVVTPD
+413 ARILVVTPD
-426 PFLELERSD
+426 PFLELDRSD

-474 DFELQRTKLA
+474 DFELQRTKLE

-493 PEAIAQVKR
+493 PEAVAQVKR

-527 ADRTSV
+527 ED
-533 TSQPDNVSIGAP
+533 
-545 PDSPSQRPAGSSAP
+545 
-559 GQVSIGAPLDSP
+559 
-571 SQRAAGSSAPGQV
+571 
-584 SISAPADPSVR
+584 
-595 AAEHHCNRIS
+595 
-605 MDKKKLA
+605 
-612 STGEEPVDYEVIT
+612 PVDYEVIT

-794 EYQKTADTIAAV
+794 EYQKTAATMAAV
-806 LGQSSE
+806 LGQSSK

-824 PGASSSMPEY
+824 PGASSSVPES

-851 ALTGDVEAVR
+851 VR
-861 VGYARGSDAEAG
+861 TNDGKAGRGGYARGSDDEAGSVGYARTDDAEAG
-873 RGGYARTIDG
+873 RGGYART
-883 EAGRGGYARTDNA
+883 
-896 EAGRSG
+896 S
-902 YARTGDGEAEAQQLR
+902 DGEAEAQQLR

-974 EFARV
+974 EFARI

-1031 GERTGMNDSADPARV
+1031 GERTGMNDSADPVRV

-1086 SDPVIATNVIKP
+1086 SNPVIPTSVIKP

-1176 GTSSTNSPIASIDV
+1176 ETSSTNSPIASIDV
-1190 GASDSEST
+1190 GASHNGST
-1198 SDAVTTKNL
+1198 SAVVT
-1207 GVPQISDT
+1207 
-1215 VALENPGKT
+1215 
-1224 QISAA
+1224 
-1229 VALGNPG
+1229 
-1236 ETQISD
+1236 
-1242 AVATENPGETQR
+1242 TENPFET
-1254 SDAVATKNPGETQTS
+1254 
-1269 DAVAMGNR
+1269 
-1277 SKRQISDAV
+1277 QISDAV

-1318 GLGYLELNE
+1318 GLGYLELSE
-1327 CSFTGRP
+1327 FSFTGRP
-1334 CQAYLPTTK
+1334 YQAYLPTTK

-1348 IVLGTRRSQGGV
+1348 IVLGTRKSQGGV
-1360 DYPTAYFSATAA
+1360 DYPTAYFSAAAA

>member
-12 PSSPPLPKKSQ
+12 PSSLPPPKKPQ

-59 DCYRRLVKQLPGII
+59 DCYRQLVKQLTGIT
-73 LIISSF
+73 LIISSY
-79 KERMEKEIAM
+79 KERMEKEIDI
-89 LEQDGIPAAMLHSGT
+89 LEKDGIPAAMLHSGLS
-104 TDYVMAAQRERVRR
+104 DYAMAAQLERIRRR
-118 HHFRILFVSPGLLE
+118 HFQVLFASPGLLE
-132 KSEIRSFLVSR
+132 DPKMRSFLVFKTT
-143 ASISLIVIDEAQIC
+143 ISLIVIDEAQIC
-157 SIHAPHFQPLYHA
+157 SIHAPHFQPLYHS

-177 LERHAAVRQASEEP
+177 LERHA
-191 TMPYRG
+191 
-197 AASGTSIEGS
+197 
-207 PETASSSAVHIEA
+207 
-220 SERRKF
+220 
-226 TASSRPPVL
+226 ASSRPPVL
-235 ALTLPTTRQVEQDI
+235 ALTLPTTRQMEQDI
-249 RHFFSL
+249 GHFFSL

-262 HAFECPNLFLSVHR
+262 HSFECPNLFLSVHR

-338 FCAGTA
+338 FCAGA
-344 SSDQQTSC
+344 
-352 GRHPNARMTD
+352 P
-362 AHAFCAGTASSDRQT
+362 SSDR
-377 SGSRHPNARM
+377 
-387 TDARAF
+387 
-393 CAGVHSSD
+393 
-401 QRIQRPSTHHAE
+401 RIQRPSTHDAEAHAG
-413 THAAARILVVTPD
+413 ARILVVTPD
-426 PFLELERSD
+426 PFLELDRSD

-474 DFELQRTKLA
+474 DFELQRTKLE

-493 PEAIAQVKR
+493 PEAVAQVKR

-527 ADRTSV
+527 ED
-533 TSQPDNVSIGAP
+533 
-545 PDSPSQRPAGSSAP
+545 
-559 GQVSIGAPLDSP
+559 
-571 SQRAAGSSAPGQV
+571 
-584 SISAPADPSVR
+584 
-595 AAEHHCNRIS
+595 
-605 MDKKKLA
+605 
-612 STGEEPVDYEVIT
+612 PVDYEVIT

-771 KPYHFDYDAHTKCTG
+771 KPYHFDYDEHTKCTG

-794 EYQKTADTIAAV
+794 EYQKTAATMAAV
-806 LGQSSE
+806 LGQSSK

-824 PGASSSMPEY
+824 PGASSSVPES

-851 ALTGDVEAVR
+851 VR
-861 VGYARGSDAEAG
+861 TNDGKAGRGGYARGSDDEAGSVGYARTDDAEAG
-873 RGGYARTIDG
+873 RGGYART
-883 EAGRGGYARTDNA
+883 
-896 EAGRSG
+896 S
-902 YARTGDGEAEAQQLR
+902 DGEAEAQQLR

-974 EFARV
+974 EFARI

-991 EAFTDEIRKAL
+991 EAFIDEIRKAL

-1031 GERTGMNDSADPARV
+1031 GERTGMNDSADPVRV

-1086 SDPVIATNVIKP
+1086 SNPVIPTSVIKP

-1176 GTSSTNSPIASIDV
+1176 EISSTNSPIASIDV
-1190 GASDSEST
+1190 GVSDNGST
-1198 SDAVTTKNL
+1198 SAAVTTENPFETQISDAVATGNPFET
-1207 GVPQISDT
+1207 QISDA
-1215 VALENPGKT
+1215 VATKNPFET
-1224 QISAA
+1224 QISAE
-1229 VALGNPG
+1229 VAIENPG

-1242 AVATENPGETQR
+1242 AVATENPGETQT
-1254 SDAVATKNPGETQTS
+1254 SNAVAMENPGEI
-1269 DAVAMGNR
+1269 
-1277 SKRQISDAV
+1277 QISDAV
-1286 AIENRGELTSQP
+1286 AAKNPGELTNQQKP
-1298 KLRIR
+1298 RVR
-1303 ERKKLSGATIDRKLA
+1303 ERKKLSGATINRKLA
-1318 GLGYLELNE
+1318 ELGYLKLSEYRFN
-1327 CSFTGRP
+1327 GRP
-1334 CQAYLPTTK
+1334 HQTFLPTTK

-1348 IVLGTRRSQGGV
+1348 IVLGTRKSQGGV
-1360 DYPTAYFSATAA
+1360 DYPTAYFSAAAA

>member
-1 MAAACPAVDDV
+1 
-12 PSSPPLPKKSQ
+12 
-23 HMTWAM
+23 M

-59 DCYRRLVKQLPGII
+59 DYYRQLVKQLPGIT
-73 LIISSF
+73 LIISSY
-79 KERMEKEIAM
+79 KERMEKEIDI
-89 LEQDGIPAAMLHSGT
+89 LEKDGIPAAMLHSGLS
-104 TDYVMAAQRERVRR
+104 DYAMAAQLERIRRR
-118 HHFRILFVSPGLLE
+118 HFQVLFASPGLLE
-132 KSEIRSFLVSR
+132 DPKMRSFLVFKTT
-143 ASISLIVIDEAQIC
+143 ISLIVIDEAQIC
-157 SIHAPHFQPLYHA
+157 SIHAPHFQPLYHS

-177 LERHAAVRQASEEP
+177 LERYASVRQTQEEP
-191 TMPYRG
+191 TMFYRG
-197 AASGTSIEGS
+197 VASGMTPIEES
-207 PETASSSAVHIEA
+207 RVVASSGAVHIEA
-220 SERRKF
+220 SERWKF

-235 ALTLPTTRQVEQDI
+235 ALTLPTTRQMEQDI
-249 RHFFSL
+249 GHFFSL

-284 LDFLRRHEDEAGIIY
+284 LDFLRRHKDETGIIY

-338 FCAGTA
+338 FCAGA
-344 SSDQQTSC
+344 PS
-352 GRHPNARMTD
+352 
-362 AHAFCAGTASSDRQT
+362 FDR
-377 SGSRHPNARM
+377 
-387 TDARAF
+387 
-393 CAGVHSSD
+393 
-401 QRIQRPSTHHAE
+401 RIQRPSTHHDEA
-413 THAAARILVVTPD
+413 HAGARILVVTPD

-474 DFELQRTKLA
+474 DFELQRTKLE

-493 PEAIAQVKR
+493 PEAVAQVKR

-527 ADRTSV
+527 ED
-533 TSQPDNVSIGAP
+533 
-545 PDSPSQRPAGSSAP
+545 
-559 GQVSIGAPLDSP
+559 
-571 SQRAAGSSAPGQV
+571 
-584 SISAPADPSVR
+584 
-595 AAEHHCNRIS
+595 
-605 MDKKKLA
+605 
-612 STGEEPVDYEVIT
+612 PVDYEVIT

-644 RTIRQSGHYPKNRVQ
+644 RTIRQSGHYPENRVQ

-794 EYQKTADTIAAV
+794 EYQKTAATIAAV

-812 SSIETPAHASTA
+812 SSIKTLAHASTA
-824 PGASSSMPEY
+824 PGPSSSVPES

-851 ALTGDVEAVR
+851 ALTGDVEAGR

-883 EAGRGGYARTDNA
+883 EAGR
-896 EAGRSG
+896 SG
-902 YARTGDGEAEAQQLR
+902 YARTSDGEAEAQQLR

-950 VQAYLIFTDK
+950 VQAYQIFTDK
-960 SLVEMCRMLPLTRE
+960 SLVEMCRMIPLTRE
-974 EFARV
+974 EFARI

-1046 AEFYANASEEVQC
+1046 
-1059 TAGERTGM
+1059 
-1067 NDSVD
+1067 
-1072 AARVK
+1072 K
-1077 RAPGTYAPS
+1077 RAPSTYAPS
-1086 SDPVIATNVIKP
+1086 SNPVIPTSVIKP

-1176 GTSSTNSPIASIDV
+1176 ETSSTNSPTASIDV
-1190 GASDSEST
+1190 GASDNGST
-1198 SDAVTTKNL
+1198 SVAVTTEDPFETQISDAVTT
-1207 GVPQISDT
+1207 
-1215 VALENPGKT
+1215 
-1224 QISAA
+1224 
-1229 VALGNPG
+1229 GNPG

-1242 AVATENPGETQR
+1242 AVAMENPGETQR

-1269 DAVAMGNR
+1269 DAVAMENPGEI
-1277 SKRQISDAV
+1277 QISDAV
-1286 AIENRGELTSQP
+1286 AAKNPGELTNQQKP
-1298 KLRIR
+1298 RVR

-1318 GLGYLELNE
+1318 ELGYLELSE
-1327 CSFTGRP
+1327 FSFTGRP

-1343 GEAAG
+1343 GEVAG
-1348 IVLGTRRSQGGV
+1348 IALGTRTSQSGV
-1360 DYPTAYFSATAA
+1360 DYPTAYFSAAAA
-1372 SWVATLFVRDETK
+1372 SWVATLFVRDGTK

>member
-12 PSSPPLPKKSQ
+12 PSSLPPPKKPQ

-59 DCYRRLVKQLPGII
+59 DCYRQLVKQLTGIT
-73 LIISSF
+73 LIISSY
-79 KERMEKEIAM
+79 KERMEKEIDI
-89 LEQDGIPAAMLHSGT
+89 LEKDGIPAAMLHSGLS
-104 TDYVMAAQRERVRR
+104 DYAMAAQLERIRRR
-118 HHFRILFVSPGLLE
+118 HFQVLFASPGLLE
-132 KSEIRSFLVSR
+132 DPKMRSFLVFKTT
-143 ASISLIVIDEAQIC
+143 ISLIVIDEAQIC
-157 SIHAPHFQPLYHA
+157 SIHAPHFQPLYHS

-177 LERHAAVRQASEEP
+177 LERHA
-191 TMPYRG
+191 
-197 AASGTSIEGS
+197 
-207 PETASSSAVHIEA
+207 
-220 SERRKF
+220 
-226 TASSRPPVL
+226 ASSRPPVL
-235 ALTLPTTRQVEQDI
+235 ALTLPTTRQMEQDI
-249 RHFFSL
+249 GHFFSL

-262 HAFECPNLFLSVHR
+262 HSFECPNLFLSVHR

-338 FCAGTA
+338 FCAGA
-344 SSDQQTSC
+344 
-352 GRHPNARMTD
+352 P
-362 AHAFCAGTASSDRQT
+362 SSDR
-377 SGSRHPNARM
+377 
-387 TDARAF
+387 
-393 CAGVHSSD
+393 
-401 QRIQRPSTHHAE
+401 RIQRPSTHDAEAHAG
-413 THAAARILVVTPD
+413 ARILVVTPD
-426 PFLELERSD
+426 PFLELDRSD

-474 DFELQRTKLA
+474 DFELQRTKLE

-493 PEAIAQVKR
+493 PEAVAQVKR

-527 ADRTSV
+527 ED
-533 TSQPDNVSIGAP
+533 
-545 PDSPSQRPAGSSAP
+545 
-559 GQVSIGAPLDSP
+559 
-571 SQRAAGSSAPGQV
+571 
-584 SISAPADPSVR
+584 
-595 AAEHHCNRIS
+595 
-605 MDKKKLA
+605 
-612 STGEEPVDYEVIT
+612 PVDYEVIT

-794 EYQKTADTIAAV
+794 EYQKTAATMAAV
-806 LGQSSE
+806 LGQSSK

-824 PGASSSMPEY
+824 PGASSSVPES

-851 ALTGDVEAVR
+851 VR
-861 VGYARGSDAEAG
+861 TNDGKAGRGGYARGSDDEAGSVGYARTDDAEAG
-873 RGGYARTIDG
+873 RGGYART
-883 EAGRGGYARTDNA
+883 
-896 EAGRSG
+896 S
-902 YARTGDGEAEAQQLR
+902 DGEAEAQQLR

-1086 SDPVIATNVIKP
+1086 SNPVIPTSVIKP
-1098 IPQERSESQRNPKY
+1098 IPQERSELQRNPKY

-1176 GTSSTNSPIASIDV
+1176 ETSSTNSPIASIDV
-1190 GASDSEST
+1190 GVSDNGST
-1198 SDAVTTKNL
+1198 SAAVTT
-1207 GVPQISDT
+1207 
-1215 VALENPGKT
+1215 ENPGE
-1224 QISAA
+1224 I
-1229 VALGNPG
+1229 
-1236 ETQISD
+1236 QISD
-1242 AVATENPGETQR
+1242 AVA
-1254 SDAVATKNPGETQTS
+1254 AKNPGE
-1269 DAVAMGNR
+1269 
-1277 SKRQISDAV
+1277 
-1286 AIENRGELTSQP
+1286 LTNQQKP
-1298 KLRIR
+1298 RVR
-1303 ERKKLSGATIDRKLA
+1303 ERKKVSGATINRKLA
-1318 GLGYLELNE
+1318 ELGYLKLSEYRFN
-1327 CSFTGRP
+1327 GRP
-1334 CQAYLPTTK
+1334 HQTFLPTTK

-1348 IVLGTRRSQGGV
+1348 IVLGTRKSQGGV
-1360 DYPTAYFSATAA
+1360 DYPTAYFSAAAA

>member
-1 MAAACPAVDDV
+1 
-12 PSSPPLPKKSQ
+12 
-23 HMTWAM
+23 M

-59 DCYRRLVKQLPGII
+59 DCYRQLVKQLPGIT
-73 LIISSF
+73 LIISSY
-79 KERMEKEIAM
+79 KERMEKEIDI
-89 LEQDGIPAAMLHSGT
+89 LEKDGIPAAMLHSGLS
-104 TDYVMAAQRERVRR
+104 DYAMAAQLERIRRR
-118 HHFRILFVSPGLLE
+118 HFQVLFASPGLLE
-132 KSEIRSFLVSR
+132 DPKMRSFLVFKTT
-143 ASISLIVIDEAQIC
+143 ISLIVIDEAQIC
-157 SIHAPHFQPLYHA
+157 SIHAPHFQPLYHS

-177 LERHAAVRQASEEP
+177 LERHA
-191 TMPYRG
+191 
-197 AASGTSIEGS
+197 
-207 PETASSSAVHIEA
+207 
-220 SERRKF
+220 
-226 TASSRPPVL
+226 ASSRPPVL

-344 SSDQQTSC
+344 SSDQQTS
-352 GRHPNARMTD
+352 GSRHPNARMTD
-362 AHAFCAGTASSDRQT
+362 AHAFCASTASSDRQT

-387 TDARAF
+387 TDAHAF

-401 QRIQRPSTHHAE
+401 QRIQRPSTHDAE

-493 PEAIAQVKR
+493 PEAVAQVKR

-527 ADRTSV
+527 ADGTSV

-545 PDSPSQRPAGSSAP
+545 PDSPSQRAAGSSAP
-559 GQVSIGAPLDSP
+559 GHAAIGAPLDSS
-571 SQRAAGSSAPGQV
+571 SQRAAGRSAPGQV

-595 AAEHHCNRIS
+595 AAENHHNRIS
-605 MDKKKLA
+605 MDEKKLA
-612 STGEEPVDYEVIT
+612 STGEDPVDYEVIT

-771 KPYHFDYDAHTKCTG
+771 KPYHFDYDAHAKRTG

-794 EYQKTADTIAAV
+794 EYQKTAATMAAV
-806 LGQSSE
+806 LGPSSE

-824 PGASSSMPEY
+824 PGASSGVPKY

-844 PCEGNAS
+844 PCEDNAS
-851 ALTGDVEAVR
+851 ALTGDGEAGS
-861 VGYARGSDAEAG
+861 VGYARGSDGKAGSVGYARTSDDEAG
-873 RGGYARTIDG
+873 RGGCAWIGDNGADSAGNARTSD
-883 EAGRGGYARTDNA
+883 D
-896 EAGRSG
+896 
-902 YARTGDGEAEAQQLR
+902 EAEAQQLQ

-979 YGVGQRKLELHY
+979 YGVGQRKLALHY

-1031 GERTGMNDSADPARV
+1031 GERTGMNDS
-1046 AEFYANASEEVQC
+1046 
-1059 TAGERTGM
+1059 
-1067 NDSVD
+1067 VD

-1086 SDPVIATNVIKP
+1086 SNPVIPTSVIKP

-1176 GTSSTNSPIASIDV
+1176 ETSSTNSPIASIDV
-1190 GASDSEST
+1190 GASDNEST
-1198 SDAVTTKNL
+1198 SAAVTTENPFETQISDAVTT
-1207 GVPQISDT
+1207 
-1215 VALENPGKT
+1215 
-1224 QISAA
+1224 
-1229 VALGNPG
+1229 GNPG

-1242 AVATENPGETQR
+1242 AL
-1254 SDAVATKNPGETQTS
+1254 ATKNPGETQIS
-1269 DAVAMGNR
+1269 AAVAIESPGETQISTAVAIENLVDT
-1277 SKRQISDAV
+1277 QISDAL

-1360 DYPTAYFSATAA
+1360 DYPTAYFSAAAA

>member
-1 MAAACPAVDDV
+1 
-12 PSSPPLPKKSQ
+12 
-23 HMTWAM
+23 M

-46 DVLAMPPVGSLRL
+46 DVLAMPPVGSLLL
-59 DCYRRLVKQLPGII
+59 DCYRQLVKQLTGIT
-73 LIISSF
+73 LIISSY
-79 KERMEKEIAM
+79 KERMEKEIDI
-89 LEQDGIPAAMLHSGT
+89 LEKDGIPAAMLHSGLS
-104 TDYVMAAQRERVRR
+104 DYAMAAQLERIRRR
-118 HHFRILFVSPGLLE
+118 HFQVLFASPGLLE
-132 KSEIRSFLVSR
+132 DPKMRSFLVFKTT
-143 ASISLIVIDEAQIC
+143 ISLIVIDEAQIC
-157 SIHAPHFQPLYHA
+157 SIHAPHFQPLYHS

-177 LERHAAVRQASEEP
+177 LERHA
-191 TMPYRG
+191 
-197 AASGTSIEGS
+197 
-207 PETASSSAVHIEA
+207 
-220 SERRKF
+220 
-226 TASSRPPVL
+226 ASSRPPVL
-235 ALTLPTTRQVEQDI
+235 ALTLPTTRQMEQDI
-249 RHFFSL
+249 GHFFSL

-262 HAFECPNLFLSVHR
+262 HSFECPNLFLSVHR

-338 FCAGTA
+338 FCAGA
-344 SSDQQTSC
+344 
-352 GRHPNARMTD
+352 P
-362 AHAFCAGTASSDRQT
+362 SSDR
-377 SGSRHPNARM
+377 
-387 TDARAF
+387 
-393 CAGVHSSD
+393 
-401 QRIQRPSTHHAE
+401 RIQRPSTHDAEAHAG
-413 THAAARILVVTPD
+413 ARILVVTPD
-426 PFLELERSD
+426 PFLELDRSD

-474 DFELQRTKLA
+474 DFELQRTKLE

-493 PEAIAQVKR
+493 PEAVAQVKR

-527 ADRTSV
+527 ED
-533 TSQPDNVSIGAP
+533 
-545 PDSPSQRPAGSSAP
+545 
-559 GQVSIGAPLDSP
+559 
-571 SQRAAGSSAPGQV
+571 
-584 SISAPADPSVR
+584 
-595 AAEHHCNRIS
+595 
-605 MDKKKLA
+605 
-612 STGEEPVDYEVIT
+612 PVDYEVIT

-794 EYQKTADTIAAV
+794 EYQKTAATMAAV
-806 LGQSSE
+806 LGQSSK

-824 PGASSSMPEY
+824 PGASSSVPES

-851 ALTGDVEAVR
+851 VR
-861 VGYARGSDAEAG
+861 TNDGKAG
-873 RGGYARTIDG
+873 RGGYARGSDD

-896 EAGRSG
+896 EAGRGG
-902 YARTGDGEAEAQQLR
+902 YARTSDGEAEAQQLR

-974 EFARV
+974 EFARI

-1031 GERTGMNDSADPARV
+1031 GERTGMNDSADPVRV

-1077 RAPGTYAPS
+1077 RAPGTYAPCS
-1086 SDPVIATNVIKP
+1086 NPVIPTSVIKP

-1176 GTSSTNSPIASIDV
+1176 EISSTNSPIASIDV
-1190 GASDSEST
+1190 GVSDNGST
-1198 SDAVTTKNL
+1198 SAAVTT
-1207 GVPQISDT
+1207 
-1215 VALENPGKT
+1215 ENPF
-1224 QISAA
+1224 
-1229 VALGNPG
+1229 

-1242 AVATENPGETQR
+1242 AVA
-1254 SDAVATKNPGETQTS
+1254 AKNPGE
-1269 DAVAMGNR
+1269 
-1277 SKRQISDAV
+1277 
-1286 AIENRGELTSQP
+1286 LTNQQKP
-1298 KLRIR
+1298 RVR
-1303 ERKKLSGATIDRKLA
+1303 ERKKVSGATINRKLA
-1318 GLGYLELNE
+1318 ELGYLKLSEYRFN
-1327 CSFTGRP
+1327 GRP
-1334 CQAYLPTTK
+1334 HQTFLPTTK

-1348 IVLGTRRSQGGV
+1348 IVLGTRKSQGGV
-1360 DYPTAYFSATAA
+1360 DYPTAYFSAAAA

>member
-1 MAAACPAVDDV
+1 
-12 PSSPPLPKKSQ
+12 
-23 HMTWAM
+23 M

-59 DCYRRLVKQLPGII
+59 DCYRQLVKQLPGIT
-73 LIISSF
+73 LIISSY
-79 KERMEKEIAM
+79 KERMEKEIDI
-89 LEQDGIPAAMLHSGT
+89 LEKDGIPAAMLHSGLS
-104 TDYVMAAQRERVRR
+104 DYAMAAQLERIRRR
-118 HHFRILFVSPGLLE
+118 HFQVLFASPGLLE
-132 KSEIRSFLVSR
+132 DPIMRSFLVFKTT
-143 ASISLIVIDEAQIC
+143 ISLIVIDEAQIC
-157 SIHAPHFQPLYHA
+157 SIHAPHFQPLYHS

-191 TMPYRG
+191 IMPYRC

-207 PETASSSAVHIEA
+207 PETAASSAVHIEA

-235 ALTLPTTRQVEQDI
+235 ALTLPTTRQMEQDI
-249 RHFFSL
+249 GHFFSL

-324 AGLTREERM
+324 VGLTREERM
-333 ANARA
+333 ANAR
-338 FCAGTA
+338 
-344 SSDQQTSC
+344 
-352 GRHPNARMTD
+352 
-362 AHAFCAGTASSDRQT
+362 AFCAGTASSDRQT

-393 CAGVHSSD
+393 CAGAPSSD
-401 QRIQRPSTHHAE
+401 RRIQRPSTHHAE
-413 THAAARILVVTPD
+413 THAGARILVVTPD

-474 DFELQRTKLA
+474 DFELQRTKLE

-493 PEAIAQVKR
+493 PEAVAQVKR

-527 ADRTSV
+527 ED
-533 TSQPDNVSIGAP
+533 
-545 PDSPSQRPAGSSAP
+545 
-559 GQVSIGAPLDSP
+559 
-571 SQRAAGSSAPGQV
+571 
-584 SISAPADPSVR
+584 
-595 AAEHHCNRIS
+595 
-605 MDKKKLA
+605 
-612 STGEEPVDYEVIT
+612 PVDYEVIT
-625 LPSRNRVLTSAEL
+625 LPSRNRVLRSAEL

-644 RTIRQSGHYPKNRVQ
+644 RTIRQSGRYPENRVQ

-688 KYEHLRTDPWELC
+688 KYEHLRTDPWKLC

-812 SSIETPAHASTA
+812 SSIKTLAHASTA
-824 PGASSSMPEY
+824 PGPSSSVPES
-834 PADDRLPATT
+834 PADDRLPVTT

-851 ALTGDVEAVR
+851 ALTGDVEAGR

-873 RGGYARTIDG
+873 RGGYARTI
-883 EAGRGGYARTDNA
+883 
-896 EAGRSG
+896 
-902 YARTGDGEAEAQQLR
+902 DGEAEAQQLR

-991 EAFTDEIRKAL
+991 EAFTNEIRKAL

-1031 GERTGMNDSADPARV
+1031 GERTGMNDS
-1046 AEFYANASEEVQC
+1046 
-1059 TAGERTGM
+1059 
-1067 NDSVD
+1067 VD

-1086 SDPVIATNVIKP
+1086 SNPVIPTSVIKP

-1176 GTSSTNSPIASIDV
+1176 ETSSTNSPIASIDV

-1198 SDAVTTKNL
+1198 SAAVTTENPFKTQISDAVTT
-1207 GVPQISDT
+1207 
-1215 VALENPGKT
+1215 
-1224 QISAA
+1224 
-1229 VALGNPG
+1229 GNPG

-1254 SDAVATKNPGETQTS
+1254 SDAVATKNPGETLIS
-1269 DAVAMGNR
+1269 AAV
-1277 SKRQISDAV
+1277 V
-1286 AIENRGELTSQP
+1286 IENRGELTSQP

-1318 GLGYLELNE
+1318 GLGYLELSE
-1327 CSFTGRP
+1327 FSFTGRP
-1334 CQAYLPTTK
+1334 YQAYLPTTK

-1348 IVLGTRRSQGGV
+1348 IALGTRRSQGGV
-1360 DYPTAYFSATAA
+1360 DYPTAYFSAAAA
-1372 SWVATLFVRDETK
+1372 SWVATLFVRDGTK

>member
-59 DCYRRLVKQLPGII
+59 DYYRQLVKQLPGIT
-73 LIISSF
+73 LIISSY
-79 KERMEKEIAM
+79 KERMEKEIDI
-89 LEQDGIPAAMLHSGT
+89 LEKDGIPAAMLHSGLS
-104 TDYVMAAQRERVRR
+104 DYAMVAQLERIRRR
-118 HHFRILFVSPGLLE
+118 HFQVLFASPGLLE
-132 KSEIRSFLVSR
+132 DPKMRSFLVFKTT
-143 ASISLIVIDEAQIC
+143 ISLIVIDEAQIC
-157 SIHAPHFQPLYHA
+157 SIHAPHFQPLYHS

-249 RHFFSL
+249 GHFFSL

-262 HAFECPNLFLSVHR
+262 HQFERRNLFLSVHR

-284 LDFLRRHEDEAGIIY
+284 LDFVRRHEDEAGIIY
-299 CTEHRLTEHIA
+299 CTDHRLTEHIA

-338 FCAGTA
+338 FCSGAPLSDHPTA
-344 SSDQQTSC
+344 
-352 GRHPNARMTD
+352 A
-362 AHAFCAGTASSDRQT
+362 AHVT
-377 SGSRHPNARM
+377 GSRHADTRITNRRVQGLP
-387 TDARAF
+387 THDARAN
-393 CAGVHSSD
+393 AG
-401 QRIQRPSTHHAE
+401 
-413 THAAARILVVTPD
+413 ARILVATPD
-426 PFLELERSD
+426 PFLELERAD
-435 VRFVLHYTMPESLE
+435 VRFVLHYTMPDSLDY
-449 RYYQELVHAGRDG
+449 YYQEVVHAGRDG

-474 DFELQRTKLA
+474 DLEVQRTKLGKA
-484 KVTLGYQAY
+484 TLGYQAY
-493 PEAIAQVKR
+493 PEVVEQVKR
-502 QLEAMRR
+502 QFEAMRR
-509 YAMTHQCLRS
+509 YAMTHQCLRA
-519 FLRDYFGG
+519 FMKDYVEHVDG
-527 ADRTSV
+527 TS
-533 TSQPDNVSIGAP
+533 A
-545 PDSPSQRPAGSSAP
+545 
-559 GQVSIGAPLDSP
+559 
-571 SQRAAGSSAPGQV
+571 
-584 SISAPADPSVR
+584 
-595 AAEHHCNRIS
+595 
-605 MDKKKLA
+605 
-612 STGEEPVDYEVIT
+612 DYEVLT

-664 LKRAEKQHIFI
+664 LERAEKHHIFI
-675 RYADQAY
+675 RYTDREH
-682 MKNQAY
+682 MRNQAY
-688 KYEHLRTDPWELC
+688 KYDHLRTDPWELC
-701 EPGIRVQRF
+701 EPGIRVQNF
-710 RAFSIP
+710 RAFTIP
-716 RDSCCVNCDPEH
+716 RDSCCVNCNPEH

-734 YGISDTMG
+734 YGISDTIG
-742 LQERMREHRHQ
+742 LQERMREHQHQ
-753 LETDMDVGRKIR
+753 LETDMDAGRKIR

-771 KPYHFDYDAHTKCTG
+771 KQYHFDYDAHAKCAG

-794 EYQKTADTIAAV
+794 EYQKTATAMATA
-806 LGQSSE
+806 LGQSALTSGE
-812 SSIETPAHASTA
+812 APPLSSPA
-824 PGASSSMPEY
+824 PGPASGVPEC
-834 PADDRLPATT
+834 PSDGRLPDAAV
-844 PCEGNAS
+844 CEDNAS

-1031 GERTGMNDSADPARV
+1031 GERTGMNDS
-1046 AEFYANASEEVQC
+1046 
-1059 TAGERTGM
+1059 
-1067 NDSVD
+1067 VD

-1190 GASDSEST
+1190 GASDNEST
-1198 SDAVTTKNL
+1198 SAAVATENPFETQISDAVTT
-1207 GVPQISDT
+1207 
-1215 VALENPGKT
+1215 
-1224 QISAA
+1224 
-1229 VALGNPG
+1229 GNPG

-1242 AVATENPGETQR
+1242 AVAT
-1254 SDAVATKNPGETQTS
+1254 KNPGETQ
-1269 DAVAMGNR
+1269 
-1277 SKRQISDAV
+1277 ISAEV
-1286 AIENRGELTSQP
+1286 AIENPGELTSQP

-1318 GLGYLELNE
+1318 GLGYLELSE
-1327 CSFTGRP
+1327 FSFTGRP
-1334 CQAYLPTTK
+1334 YQAYLPTTK

-1348 IVLGTRRSQGGV
+1348 IALGTRRSQGGV
-1360 DYPTAYFSATAA
+1360 DYPTAYFSAAAA
-1372 SWVATLFVRDETK
+1372 SWVATLFVRAETK

>member
-12 PSSPPLPKKSQ
+12 PSSLPPPKKPQ

-59 DCYRRLVKQLPGII
+59 DCYRQLVKQLTGIT
-73 LIISSF
+73 LIISSY
-79 KERMEKEIAM
+79 KERMEKEIDI
-89 LEQDGIPAAMLHSGT
+89 LEKEGIPAAMLHSGLS
-104 TDYVMAAQRERVRR
+104 DYAMAAQLERIRRR
-118 HHFRILFVSPGLLE
+118 HFQVLFASPGLLE
-132 KSEIRSFLVSR
+132 DLKMRSFLVFKTT
-143 ASISLIVIDEAQIC
+143 ISLIVIDEAQIC
-157 SIHAPHFQPLYHA
+157 SIHAPHFQPLYHS

-177 LERHAAVRQASEEP
+177 LERHA
-191 TMPYRG
+191 
-197 AASGTSIEGS
+197 
-207 PETASSSAVHIEA
+207 
-220 SERRKF
+220 
-226 TASSRPPVL
+226 ASSRPPVL
-235 ALTLPTTRQVEQDI
+235 ALTLPTTRQMEQDI
-249 RHFFSL
+249 GHFFSL

-262 HAFECPNLFLSVHR
+262 HSFECPNLFLSVHR

-338 FCAGTA
+338 FCAGA
-344 SSDQQTSC
+344 
-352 GRHPNARMTD
+352 P
-362 AHAFCAGTASSDRQT
+362 SSDR
-377 SGSRHPNARM
+377 
-387 TDARAF
+387 
-393 CAGVHSSD
+393 
-401 QRIQRPSTHHAE
+401 RIQRPSTHDAEAHAG
-413 THAAARILVVTPD
+413 ARILVVTPD
-426 PFLELERSD
+426 PFLELDRSD

-474 DFELQRTKLA
+474 DFELQRTKLE

-493 PEAIAQVKR
+493 PEAVAQVKR

-527 ADRTSV
+527 ED
-533 TSQPDNVSIGAP
+533 
-545 PDSPSQRPAGSSAP
+545 
-559 GQVSIGAPLDSP
+559 
-571 SQRAAGSSAPGQV
+571 
-584 SISAPADPSVR
+584 
-595 AAEHHCNRIS
+595 
-605 MDKKKLA
+605 
-612 STGEEPVDYEVIT
+612 PVDYEVIT

-794 EYQKTADTIAAV
+794 EYQKTAATMAAV
-806 LGQSSE
+806 LGQSSK

-824 PGASSSMPEY
+824 PGASSSVPES

-851 ALTGDVEAVR
+851 VR
-861 VGYARGSDAEAG
+861 TNDGKAGRGGYARGSDDEAGSVGYARTDDAEAG
-873 RGGYARTIDG
+873 RGGYARTGDG
-883 EAGRGGYARTDNA
+883 

-902 YARTGDGEAEAQQLR
+902 YARTSDGEAEAQQLR

-974 EFARV
+974 EFARI

-991 EAFTDEIRKAL
+991 EAFIDEIRKAL

-1031 GERTGMNDSADPARV
+1031 GERTGMNDSADPVRV

-1077 RAPGTYAPS
+1077 RAPGTYAPCS
-1086 SDPVIATNVIKP
+1086 NPVIPTSVIKP

-1176 GTSSTNSPIASIDV
+1176 EISSTNSPIASIDV
-1190 GASDSEST
+1190 GVSDNGST
-1198 SDAVTTKNL
+1198 SAAVTTENPFETQISDAVATKN
-1207 GVPQISDT
+1207 PF
-1215 VALENPGKT
+1215 ET
-1224 QISAA
+1224 QISAE
-1229 VALGNPG
+1229 VAIENPG

-1242 AVATENPGETQR
+1242 AVATENPGETQT
-1254 SDAVATKNPGETQTS
+1254 SNAVAMENPGEI
-1269 DAVAMGNR
+1269 
-1277 SKRQISDAV
+1277 QISDAV
-1286 AIENRGELTSQP
+1286 AAKNPGELTNQQKP
-1298 KLRIR
+1298 RVR
-1303 ERKKLSGATIDRKLA
+1303 ERKKLSGATINRKLA
-1318 GLGYLELNE
+1318 ELGYLKLSEYRFN
-1327 CSFTGRP
+1327 GRP
-1334 CQAYLPTTK
+1334 HQTFLPTTK

-1348 IVLGTRRSQGGV
+1348 IVLGTRKSQGGV
-1360 DYPTAYFSATAA
+1360 DYPTAYFSAAAA

>member
-1 MAAACPAVDDV
+1 
-12 PSSPPLPKKSQ
+12 
-23 HMTWAM
+23 MTWSM

-59 DCYRRLVKQLPGII
+59 DCYRQLVKQLPGIT
-73 LIISSF
+73 LIISSY
-79 KERMEKEIAM
+79 KEHMEKEIDI
-89 LEQDGIPAAMLHSGT
+89 LEKDGIPAAMLHSGLS
-104 TDYVMAAQRERVRR
+104 DYAMAAQLERIRRR
-118 HHFRILFVSPGLLE
+118 HFQVLFASPGLLE
-132 KSEIRSFLVSR
+132 DPKMRSFLVFKTT
-143 ASISLIVIDEAQIC
+143 ISLIVIDEAQIC
-157 SIHAPHFQPLYHA
+157 SIHAPHFQPLYHS

-235 ALTLPTTRQVEQDI
+235 ALTLPTTRQMEQDI
-249 RHFFSL
+249 GRFFSL

-310 QLLNRSGFPALSYH
+310 QLLNRSGFPTLSYH

-333 ANARA
+333 ANVRA
-338 FCAGTA
+338 FCAA
-344 SSDQQTSC
+344 
-352 GRHPNARMTD
+352 
-362 AHAFCAGTASSDRQT
+362 TASSDRQT
-377 SGSRHPNARM
+377 AVRRHSDARM
-387 TDARAF
+387 TGARTF

-401 QRIQRPSTHHAE
+401 QRIQRPSTHDNEAHAG
-413 THAAARILVVTPD
+413 ARILVVTPD

-474 DFELQRTKLA
+474 DFELQRTKLE

-493 PEAIAQVKR
+493 PEAVAQVKR
-502 QLEAMRR
+502 QLETMRR

-527 ADRTSV
+527 ED
-533 TSQPDNVSIGAP
+533 
-545 PDSPSQRPAGSSAP
+545 
-559 GQVSIGAPLDSP
+559 
-571 SQRAAGSSAPGQV
+571 
-584 SISAPADPSVR
+584 
-595 AAEHHCNRIS
+595 
-605 MDKKKLA
+605 
-612 STGEEPVDYEVIT
+612 PVDYEVIT

-644 RTIRQSGHYPKNRVQ
+644 RTIRQSGRYPENRVQ

-728 FLEEDR
+728 FIEEDR
-734 YGISDTMG
+734 YGISDTVG

-794 EYQKTADTIAAV
+794 EYQKTADTMAAV

-824 PGASSSMPEY
+824 PGASSSMLEY

-851 ALTGDVEAVR
+851 ALTGDGKAGR
-861 VGYARGSDAEAG
+861 GGYARGSDAEAG
-873 RGGYARTIDG
+873 RGGYARIIDG
-883 EAGRGGYARTDNA
+883 EAGRVGYTRT
-896 EAGRSG
+896 S
-902 YARTGDGEAEAQQLR
+902 DGEAEAQQLR

-931 THLLGNLK
+931 TQLLGNLK

-950 VQAYLIFTDK
+950 VQAYQIFTDK

-974 EFARV
+974 EFARI

-1046 AEFYANASEEVQC
+1046 
-1059 TAGERTGM
+1059 
-1067 NDSVD
+1067 
-1072 AARVK
+1072 K
-1077 RAPGTYAPS
+1077 RAPSTYAPS
-1086 SDPVIATNVIKP
+1086 SNPVIPTSVIKP
-1098 IPQERSESQRNPKY
+1098 IPQERSESQRIPKY
-1112 RFIPDDVLLAF
+1112 RFIPDDILLAF

-1152 FRCADG
+1152 FLCADG

-1176 GTSSTNSPIASIDV
+1176 ETSSTNSPIASIDV
-1190 GASDSEST
+1190 GALNNGPTSAAVTTENPFET
-1198 SDAVTTKNL
+1198 QISDAVTTKN
-1207 GVPQISDT
+1207 
-1215 VALENPGKT
+1215 
-1224 QISAA
+1224 
-1229 VALGNPG
+1229 PG
-1236 ETQISD
+1236 ETKIS
-1242 AVATENPGETQR
+1242 AE
-1254 SDAVATKNPGETQTS
+1254 
-1269 DAVAMGNR
+1269 
-1277 SKRQISDAV
+1277 V

-1298 KLRIR
+1298 KLRAR

-1318 GLGYLELNE
+1318 GLGYLELSE
-1327 CSFTGRP
+1327 FSFTGRP
-1334 CQAYLPTTK
+1334 YQAYLPTTK

-1348 IVLGTRRSQGGV
+1348 IALGTRRSQGGV
-1360 DYPTAYFSATAA
+1360 DYPTAYFSAAAA

>member
-12 PSSPPLPKKSQ
+12 PSSLPPPKKPQ

-59 DCYRRLVKQLPGII
+59 DCYRQLVKQLTGIT
-73 LIISSF
+73 LIISSY
-79 KERMEKEIAM
+79 KERMEKEIDI
-89 LEQDGIPAAMLHSGT
+89 LEKDGIPAAMLHSGLS
-104 TDYVMAAQRERVRR
+104 DYAMAAQLERIRRR
-118 HHFRILFVSPGLLE
+118 HFQVLFASPGLLE
-132 KSEIRSFLVSR
+132 DLKMRSFLVFKTT
-143 ASISLIVIDEAQIC
+143 ISLIVIDEAQIC
-157 SIHAPHFQPLYHA
+157 SIHAPHFQPLYHS

-177 LERHAAVRQASEEP
+177 LERHA
-191 TMPYRG
+191 
-197 AASGTSIEGS
+197 
-207 PETASSSAVHIEA
+207 
-220 SERRKF
+220 
-226 TASSRPPVL
+226 ASSRPPVL
-235 ALTLPTTRQVEQDI
+235 ALTLPTTRQMEQDI
-249 RHFFSL
+249 GHFFSL

-262 HAFECPNLFLSVHR
+262 HSFECPNLFLSVHR

-338 FCAGTA
+338 FCAGA
-344 SSDQQTSC
+344 
-352 GRHPNARMTD
+352 P
-362 AHAFCAGTASSDRQT
+362 SSDR
-377 SGSRHPNARM
+377 
-387 TDARAF
+387 
-393 CAGVHSSD
+393 
-401 QRIQRPSTHHAE
+401 RIQRPSTHDAEAHAG
-413 THAAARILVVTPD
+413 ARILVVTPD
-426 PFLELERSD
+426 PFLELDRSD

-474 DFELQRTKLA
+474 DFELQRTKLE

-493 PEAIAQVKR
+493 PEAVAQVKR

-527 ADRTSV
+527 ED
-533 TSQPDNVSIGAP
+533 
-545 PDSPSQRPAGSSAP
+545 
-559 GQVSIGAPLDSP
+559 
-571 SQRAAGSSAPGQV
+571 
-584 SISAPADPSVR
+584 
-595 AAEHHCNRIS
+595 
-605 MDKKKLA
+605 
-612 STGEEPVDYEVIT
+612 PVDYEVIT

-794 EYQKTADTIAAV
+794 EYQKTAATMAAV
-806 LGQSSE
+806 LGQSSK

-824 PGASSSMPEY
+824 PGASSSVPES

-851 ALTGDVEAVR
+851 VR
-861 VGYARGSDAEAG
+861 TNDGKVGS
-873 RGGYARTIDG
+873 GGYARTGDG
-883 EAGRGGYARTDNA
+883 

-902 YARTGDGEAEAQQLR
+902 YARTSDGEAEAQQLR

-974 EFARV
+974 EFARI

-991 EAFTDEIRKAL
+991 EAFIDEIRKAL

-1031 GERTGMNDSADPARV
+1031 GERTGMNDSADPVRV

-1077 RAPGTYAPS
+1077 RAPGTYAPCS
-1086 SDPVIATNVIKP
+1086 NPVIPTSVIKP

-1176 GTSSTNSPIASIDV
+1176 EISSTNSPIASIDV
-1190 GASDSEST
+1190 GVSDNGST
-1198 SDAVTTKNL
+1198 SAAVTTENPFETQISDAVATGNPFET
-1207 GVPQISDT
+1207 QISDA
-1215 VALENPGKT
+1215 VATKNPFET
-1224 QISAA
+1224 QISAE
-1229 VALGNPG
+1229 VAIENPG

-1242 AVATENPGETQR
+1242 AVATENPGETQT
-1254 SDAVATKNPGETQTS
+1254 SNAVAMENPGEI
-1269 DAVAMGNR
+1269 
-1277 SKRQISDAV
+1277 QISDAV
-1286 AIENRGELTSQP
+1286 AAKNPGELTNQQKP
-1298 KLRIR
+1298 RVR
-1303 ERKKLSGATIDRKLA
+1303 ERKKVSGATINRKLA
-1318 GLGYLELNE
+1318 ELGYLKLSEYRFN
-1327 CSFTGRP
+1327 GRP
-1334 CQAYLPTTK
+1334 HQTFLPTTK

-1348 IVLGTRRSQGGV
+1348 IVLGTRKSQGGV
-1360 DYPTAYFSATAA
+1360 DYPTAYFSAAAA